1 MTNETIDQT
10 TTPDQTLNQTDFVP
24 QRFINNLQ
32 AAFIKVD
39 NAVASFDPDQKPIVD
54 KNDRDNRQAFEKIS
68 QLREEYANKAIKNPT
83 KKNQYFSDFIN
94 KSNDLIN
101 KDNLIAV
108 DSSVDSFKKFGDQRY
123 QIFTSWVSL
132 QKDPSKINTQQIQNF
147 MENIIQPPISDDKEK
162 AEFLRSAKQS
172 FAGIII
178 GNQIRSDEKFMG
190 VFDEFLK
197 ARQEAEKNAE
207 PTGGDWLDIF
217 LSFVFN
223 KKQSSDL
230 KETLHQEPRP
240 DFEQN
245 IATTTTDIQGLPPE
259 ARDLLDE
266 RGNFSKFTLGDM
278 EMLDVEGVADKD
290 PNYKFN
296 QLLIHN
302 NALSS
307 VLMGSHSGIE
317 PEKVSLLYGDNG
329 GPEAR
334 HDWNATVGYKN
345 QQGSNVATLINAHL
359 NNGSGLVIAG
369 NENGIKNPSFYLY
382 KQDQLTGLKQALS
395 QEEIQNKVDF
405 MEFLAQNNA
414 KLDNLSE
421 KEKEKFQTEIG
432 NFQKDRKAYLD
443 ALGSDH
449 IAFVSKKDP
458 KHLALVTEFGNG
470 EVSYT
475 LKDYGKKQDKALD
488 GETKTTLQG
497 SLKYDGVMFVDY
509 SNFKYTN
516 VSKSPDKGLGA
527 TNGVSHLEANFSKVA
542 VFNLPNLNNLAI
554 TNYIRRDLED
564 KLWAKGLSPQEAN
577 KLIKDFL
584 NSNKELVGKV
594 SNFNK
599 AVAEAKNTGNYDEVK
614 KAQKDL
620 EKSLRKRESLEKEVA
635 KKLESRNDNKNR
647 MEAKAQA
654 NSQKDKIFA
663 LINKEASKEA
673 RAAAFDPNLKGV
685 RSELSDKLE
694 NINKNLKDFGKSFDE
709 LKNGKNNDFSKA
721 EETLKALKDSVKD
734 LGINPEWISK
744 IENLNAALNDF
755 KNGKNK
761 DFSKVTQAKS
771 DLENSIKDVI
781 INQKITDKVD
791 NLNQAVSE
799 TKLTGNFSKVE
810 QALAELK
817 NLSLDLGKNS
827 DLQFVRDGVRGTLV
841 GNGLSKTEATTLTK
855 NFSDIRKEL
864 SEKLFG
870 KSNNN
875 NNGLKNNEEPIY
887 AQVNK
892 KKAGQATSP
901 EEPIYAQVAR
911 KMSVKIDQL
920 NEAASA
926 INRKIDRINKI
937 ASAGKGVGGFSG
949 AGQSASPEEPIYAQV
964 AKKVSAKIDQLN
976 ESASAINRKI
986 DRINKIASA
995 GKGVG
1000 GFSGAG
1006 QSASPEEPIYAQVA
1020 KKVRAKIDQLN
1031 ESASA
1036 INRKMDR
1043 INKIA
1048 SAGKGV
1054 GGFRGAG
1061 QSASP
1066 EEPIYAQVAKKV
1078 RAKIDQLN
1086 ESASA
1091 INRKMDRINKIA
1103 SAGKGV
1109 GGFSGAGQ
1117 SASPEEPLYAQVAKK
1132 VRAKIDQLNES
1143 ASAINRKIDR
1153 INKIASAGKGVG
1165 GFRGAGQSASPEEP
1179 IYAQVAK
1186 KVSAKIDQLNESASA
1201 INRKM
1206 DRINKIAS
1214 AGKGVGGFSG
1224 AGQSASPEEPLYAQ
1238 VAKKVS
1244 AKIDQLNESASA
1256 INRKIDRI
1264 NKIASAGKGVGGF
1277 SGAGQSASPEEPL
1290 YAQVAKKVRAKIDQL
1305 NESASAIN
1313 RKMDRINK
1321 IASAGKGVGGFR
1333 GAGQSASP
1341 EEPLYAQV
1349 AKKVSAKIDQLNESA
1364 SAINRKID
1372 RINKI
1377 ASAGKGVGGFRGAGQ
1392 SASPEE
1398 PLYAQVAK
1406 KVRAKIDQLNESAS
1420 AINRKID
1427 RINKIASAGKGVGG
1441 FRGAGQSASPE
1452 EPLYAQVA
1460 KKVRAKIDQLN
1471 ESASAINRKIDR
1483 INKIASAGKGVGGFS
1498 GAGQSASP
1506 EEPLYAQ
1513 VAKKV
1518 RAKIDQL
1525 NESASAINRK
1535 MDRINKIASAGKG
1548 VGGFRGAGQSASP
1561 EEPLYAQVA
1570 KKVSAKIDQL
1580 NESASAIN
1588 RKMDRINKIA
1598 SAGKG
1603 VGGFRGAG
1611 QSASPEEPIYAQV
1624 AKKVSAK
1631 IDQLNESA
1639 SAINRKMD
1647 RINKIASAGKGV
1659 GGFRGAGQS
1668 ASPEEPLYA
1677 QVAKKV
1683 SAKIDQ
1689 LNESASAI
1697 NRKIDRINKIAS
1709 AGKGVGGFS
1718 GAGQSASPEEPIYA
1732 QVAKKVSAKIDQL
1745 NESASAINRKI
1756 DRINKIASAG
1766 KGVGGFSGAGQS
1778 ASPEPIYATIDFDE
1792 ANQAGFSL
1800 RRSAA
1805 VNDLSKVGLSREQ
1818 ELTRRIGDLNQAVSE
1833 AKAGHFD
1840 KLEQKIDE
1848 LKDSTKKNALKL
1860 WVESAKQV
1868 PTGLQAKLDNYATN
1882 SHTRIN
1888 SNVQSGTI
1896 NEKATGM
1903 LTQKNP
1909 EWLKLVNDKIV
1920 AHNVGSA
1927 HLSEYDK
1934 IGFNQ
1939 KNMKDYSDS
1948 FKFSTKLNNAV
1959 KDIKSSFVQFL
1970 TNTFSTGSYS
1980 LMKANVEHG
1989 VKNTTKGGF
1998 QKS

>member
-10 TTPDQTLNQTDFVP
+10 ITPDQTLNQTDFVP

-32 AAFIKVD
+32 VAFLKVD
-39 NAVASFDPDQKPIVD
+39 SAVASFDPDQKPIVD

-68 QLREEYANKAIKNPT
+68 QLREEYANKAIKNPA

-132 QKDPSKINTQQIQNF
+132 QKDPSKINTQQIRNF

-178 GNQIRSDEKFMG
+178 GNQIRSDQKFMG
-190 VFDEFLK
+190 VFDESLK
-197 ARQEAEKNAE
+197 ARQEAEKNVE
-207 PTGGDWLDIF
+207 PAGDWLDIF

-245 IATTTTDIQGLPPE
+245 LATTTTDIQGLPPE

-307 VLMGSHSGIE
+307 VLMGSHNGIE

-345 QQGSNVATLINAHL
+345 QQGNNVATLINAHL

-369 NENGIKNPSFYLY
+369 NEDGIKNPSFYLY
-382 KQDQLTGLKQALS
+382 KEDQLTGLKQAMS

-405 MEFLAQNNA
+405 MEFLAKNNA
-414 KLDNLSE
+414 KLDNLSD
-421 KEKEKFQTEIG
+421 KEKEKFQTEIEY
-432 NFQKDRKAYLD
+432 FQKDRKAYLD
-443 ALGSDH
+443 ALGNDH
-449 IAFVSKKDP
+449 VAFVSKKDN
-458 KHLALVTEFGNG
+458 KHLALITEFGNG

-488 GETKTTLQG
+488 GEVKTTLQG
-497 SLKYDGVMFVDY
+497 SLKYDGMMFVDY

-516 VSKSPDKGLGA
+516 ASKSPDKGVSA

-564 KLWAKGLSPQEAN
+564 KLLAKGLSPQEAN

-620 EKSLRKRESLEKEVA
+620 EKSLRKREHLEKEVA

-673 RAAAFDPNLKGV
+673 RATAFDPNLKGV

-709 LKNGKNNDFSKA
+709 LKNGKNKDFSKA

-781 INQKITDKVD
+781 INQKITDKVE

-799 TKLTGNFSKVE
+799 TKLTGDFSKVE

-817 NLSLDLGKNS
+817 NLSLDQKNESFNVGKNS
-827 DLQFVRDGVRGTLV
+827 DLQFVRDSVRGTLV
-841 GNGLSKTEATTLTK
+841 GNGLSKTEATKLSK

-875 NNGLKNNEEPIY
+875 SNGLKNNEEPIY

-901 EEPIYAQVAR
+901 EEPIYAQVA
-911 KMSVKIDQL
+911 KKVSAKIDQL
-920 NEAASA
+920 NEATSA

-949 AGQSASPEEPIYAQV
+949 AG
-964 AKKVSAKIDQLN
+964 
-976 ESASAINRKI
+976 R
-986 DRINKIASA
+986 
-995 GKGVG
+995 
-1000 GFSGAG
+1000 
-1006 QSASPEEPIYAQVA
+1006 
-1020 KKVRAKIDQLN
+1020 
-1031 ESASA
+1031 
-1036 INRKMDR
+1036 
-1043 INKIA
+1043 
-1048 SAGKGV
+1048 
-1054 GGFRGAG
+1054 
-1061 QSASP
+1061 
-1066 EEPIYAQVAKKV
+1066 
-1078 RAKIDQLN
+1078 
-1086 ESASA
+1086 
-1091 INRKMDRINKIA
+1091 
-1103 SAGKGV
+1103 
-1109 GGFSGAGQ
+1109 
-1117 SASPEEPLYAQVAKK
+1117 
-1132 VRAKIDQLNES
+1132 
-1143 ASAINRKIDR
+1143 
-1153 INKIASAGKGVG
+1153 
-1165 GFRGAGQSASPEEP
+1165 
-1179 IYAQVAK
+1179 
-1186 KVSAKIDQLNESASA
+1186 
-1201 INRKM
+1201 
-1206 DRINKIAS
+1206 
-1214 AGKGVGGFSG
+1214 
-1224 AGQSASPEEPLYAQ
+1224 
-1238 VAKKVS
+1238 
-1244 AKIDQLNESASA
+1244 
-1256 INRKIDRI
+1256 
-1264 NKIASAGKGVGGF
+1264 
-1277 SGAGQSASPEEPL
+1277 
-1290 YAQVAKKVRAKIDQL
+1290 
-1305 NESASAIN
+1305 
-1313 RKMDRINK
+1313 
-1321 IASAGKGVGGFR
+1321 
-1333 GAGQSASP
+1333 
-1341 EEPLYAQV
+1341 
-1349 AKKVSAKIDQLNESA
+1349 
-1364 SAINRKID
+1364 
-1372 RINKI
+1372 
-1377 ASAGKGVGGFRGAGQ
+1377 
-1392 SASPEE
+1392 
-1398 PLYAQVAK
+1398 
-1406 KVRAKIDQLNESAS
+1406 
-1420 AINRKID
+1420 
-1427 RINKIASAGKGVGG
+1427 
-1441 FRGAGQSASPE
+1441 
-1452 EPLYAQVA
+1452 
-1460 KKVRAKIDQLN
+1460 
-1471 ESASAINRKIDR
+1471 
-1483 INKIASAGKGVGGFS
+1483 
-1498 GAGQSASP
+1498 
-1506 EEPLYAQ
+1506 
-1513 VAKKV
+1513 
-1518 RAKIDQL
+1518 
-1525 NESASAINRK
+1525 
-1535 MDRINKIASAGKG
+1535 
-1548 VGGFRGAGQSASP
+1548 
-1561 EEPLYAQVA
+1561 
-1570 KKVSAKIDQL
+1570 
-1580 NESASAIN
+1580 
-1588 RKMDRINKIA
+1588 
-1598 SAGKG
+1598 
-1603 VGGFRGAG
+1603 
-1611 QSASPEEPIYAQV
+1611 
-1624 AKKVSAK
+1624 
-1631 IDQLNESA
+1631 
-1639 SAINRKMD
+1639 
-1647 RINKIASAGKGV
+1647 
-1659 GGFRGAGQS
+1659 
-1668 ASPEEPLYA
+1668 
-1677 QVAKKV
+1677 
-1683 SAKIDQ
+1683 
-1689 LNESASAI
+1689 
-1697 NRKIDRINKIAS
+1697 
-1709 AGKGVGGFS
+1709 
-1718 GAGQSASPEEPIYA
+1718 
-1732 QVAKKVSAKIDQL
+1732 
-1745 NESASAINRKI
+1745 
-1756 DRINKIASAG
+1756 
-1766 KGVGGFSGAGQS
+1766 S

-1792 ANQAGFSL
+1792 ANQAGFPL
-1800 RRSAA
+1800 KRYAG
-1805 VNDLSKVGLSREQ
+1805 VNDLTKVGLSREQ
-1818 ELTRRIGDLNQAVSE
+1818 ELTHRIGDLNQAVSE
-1833 AKAGHFD
+1833 AKTGHFGN
-1840 KLEQKIDE
+1840 LEQKIDE
-1848 LKDSTKKNALKL
+1848 LKDSTKKNALNL

-1888 SNVQSGTI
+1888 SNVQNGTI
-1896 NEKATGM
+1896 NERATGM

-1939 KNMKDYSDS
+1939 KDMKDYSDS
-1948 FKFSTKLNNAV
+1948 FKFSTKLNSAI

-1970 TNTFSTGSYS
+1970 TNAFSAGSYS
-1980 LMKANVEHG
+1980 LAKANAELG
-1989 VKNTTKGGF
+1989 VKNITKSGF

>member
-10 TTPDQTLNQTDFVP
+10 TTPDQTPNQTDFVP

-32 AAFIKVD
+32 VAFLKVD
-39 NAVASFDPDQKPIVD
+39 SAVASYDPDQKPIVD

-132 QKDPSKINTQQIQNF
+132 QKDPSQINTQKIRNF

-178 GNQIRSDEKFMG
+178 GNQIRSDQKFMG
-190 VFDEFLK
+190 VFDESLK
-197 ARQEAEKNAE
+197 ERQEAEKNAE
-207 PTGGDWLDIF
+207 PAGDWLDIF

-230 KETLHQEPRP
+230 KEMLHQEPRP

-245 IATTTTDIQGLPPE
+245 LATTATDIQGLPPE

-307 VLMGSHSGIE
+307 VLMGGHSSIE

-369 NENGIKNPSFYLY
+369 NEDGIKNPSFYLY
-382 KQDQLTGLKQALS
+382 KEDQLTGLKQAMS

-405 MEFLAQNNA
+405 MEFLAKNNA

-421 KEKEKFQTEIG
+421 KEKEKFQTEIE

-443 ALGSDH
+443 ALGNDH
-449 IAFVSKKDP
+449 VAFVSKKDP

-488 GETKTTLQG
+488 GEVKTTLQG
-497 SLKYDGVMFVDY
+497 SLKYDGVMFVNY

-516 VSKSPDKGLGA
+516 ASKSPDKGVGA

-584 NSNKELVGKV
+584 NSNKELVGKAL
-594 SNFNK
+594 NFNK
-599 AVAEAKNTGNYDEVK
+599 AVADAKNTGNYDEVK

-620 EKSLRKRESLEKEVA
+620 EKSLRKREHLEKEVA

-673 RAAAFDPNLKGV
+673 RAAAFDPNLKGI
-685 RSELSDKLE
+685 RIELSDKLE

-781 INQKITDKVD
+781 INQKITDKVE

-799 TKLTGNFSKVE
+799 TKLTGDFSKVE

-817 NLSLDLGKNS
+817 SLSLDQKNESFNVGKNS
-827 DLQFVRDGVRGTLV
+827 DLQSVRDSVRGTLV
-841 GNGLSKTEATTLTK
+841 GNGLSKTEATKLSK

-870 KSNNN
+870 KSNS
-875 NNGLKNNEEPIY
+875 NGLKNNEEPIY

-892 KKAGQATSP
+892 KKAGQAASP
-901 EEPIYAQVAR
+901 EEPIYAQVA
-911 KMSVKIDQL
+911 KKVSAKIDQL
-920 NEAASA
+920 NEATSA

-949 AGQSASPEEPIYAQV
+949 TG
-964 AKKVSAKIDQLN
+964 
-976 ESASAINRKI
+976 R
-986 DRINKIASA
+986 
-995 GKGVG
+995 
-1000 GFSGAG
+1000 
-1006 QSASPEEPIYAQVA
+1006 
-1020 KKVRAKIDQLN
+1020 
-1031 ESASA
+1031 
-1036 INRKMDR
+1036 
-1043 INKIA
+1043 
-1048 SAGKGV
+1048 
-1054 GGFRGAG
+1054 
-1061 QSASP
+1061 
-1066 EEPIYAQVAKKV
+1066 
-1078 RAKIDQLN
+1078 
-1086 ESASA
+1086 
-1091 INRKMDRINKIA
+1091 
-1103 SAGKGV
+1103 
-1109 GGFSGAGQ
+1109 
-1117 SASPEEPLYAQVAKK
+1117 
-1132 VRAKIDQLNES
+1132 
-1143 ASAINRKIDR
+1143 
-1153 INKIASAGKGVG
+1153 
-1165 GFRGAGQSASPEEP
+1165 
-1179 IYAQVAK
+1179 
-1186 KVSAKIDQLNESASA
+1186 
-1201 INRKM
+1201 
-1206 DRINKIAS
+1206 
-1214 AGKGVGGFSG
+1214 
-1224 AGQSASPEEPLYAQ
+1224 
-1238 VAKKVS
+1238 
-1244 AKIDQLNESASA
+1244 
-1256 INRKIDRI
+1256 
-1264 NKIASAGKGVGGF
+1264 
-1277 SGAGQSASPEEPL
+1277 
-1290 YAQVAKKVRAKIDQL
+1290 
-1305 NESASAIN
+1305 
-1313 RKMDRINK
+1313 
-1321 IASAGKGVGGFR
+1321 
-1333 GAGQSASP
+1333 
-1341 EEPLYAQV
+1341 
-1349 AKKVSAKIDQLNESA
+1349 
-1364 SAINRKID
+1364 
-1372 RINKI
+1372 
-1377 ASAGKGVGGFRGAGQ
+1377 
-1392 SASPEE
+1392 
-1398 PLYAQVAK
+1398 
-1406 KVRAKIDQLNESAS
+1406 
-1420 AINRKID
+1420 
-1427 RINKIASAGKGVGG
+1427 
-1441 FRGAGQSASPE
+1441 
-1452 EPLYAQVA
+1452 
-1460 KKVRAKIDQLN
+1460 
-1471 ESASAINRKIDR
+1471 
-1483 INKIASAGKGVGGFS
+1483 
-1498 GAGQSASP
+1498 
-1506 EEPLYAQ
+1506 
-1513 VAKKV
+1513 
-1518 RAKIDQL
+1518 
-1525 NESASAINRK
+1525 
-1535 MDRINKIASAGKG
+1535 
-1548 VGGFRGAGQSASP
+1548 
-1561 EEPLYAQVA
+1561 
-1570 KKVSAKIDQL
+1570 
-1580 NESASAIN
+1580 
-1588 RKMDRINKIA
+1588 
-1598 SAGKG
+1598 
-1603 VGGFRGAG
+1603 
-1611 QSASPEEPIYAQV
+1611 
-1624 AKKVSAK
+1624 
-1631 IDQLNESA
+1631 
-1639 SAINRKMD
+1639 
-1647 RINKIASAGKGV
+1647 
-1659 GGFRGAGQS
+1659 
-1668 ASPEEPLYA
+1668 
-1677 QVAKKV
+1677 
-1683 SAKIDQ
+1683 
-1689 LNESASAI
+1689 
-1697 NRKIDRINKIAS
+1697 
-1709 AGKGVGGFS
+1709 
-1718 GAGQSASPEEPIYA
+1718 
-1732 QVAKKVSAKIDQL
+1732 
-1745 NESASAINRKI
+1745 
-1756 DRINKIASAG
+1756 
-1766 KGVGGFSGAGQS
+1766 S

-1792 ANQAGFSL
+1792 ANQAGFPL
-1800 RRSAA
+1800 KRYAG

-1833 AKAGHFD
+1833 AKTGHFGN
-1840 KLEQKIDE
+1840 LEQKIDE

-1868 PTGLQAKLDNYATN
+1868 PTSLQTKLDNYATN

-1888 SNVQSGTI
+1888 SNIQHGAI

-1909 EWLKLVNDKIV
+1909 EWLKLVSDKIV

-1927 HLSEYDK
+1927 PLSAYDN

-1948 FKFSTKLNNAV
+1948 FKFSTKLNSAI
-1959 KDIKSSFVQFL
+1959 KDIKSGFVQFL
-1970 TNTFSTGSYS
+1970 TNTFSAGAYS
-1980 LMKANVEHG
+1980 LAKANAELG
-1989 VKNTTKGGF
+1989 VKNINTKSGF

>member
-10 TTPDQTLNQTDFVP
+10 TTPDQTLNPTDFVP

-32 AAFIKVD
+32 VAFIEVD
-39 NAVASFDPDQKPIVD
+39 SAVASFDPDQKPIVD

-68 QLREEYANKAIKNPT
+68 QLREEYANKAIKNPA

-108 DSSVDSFKKFGDQRY
+108 DSSVESFKKFGDQRY

-132 QKDPSKINTQQIQNF
+132 QKDPSKINTQQIRNF

-162 AEFLRSAKQS
+162 AEFLRSVKQS

-190 VFDEFLK
+190 VFDESLK

-207 PTGGDWLDIF
+207 PAGEDWLDIF

-230 KETLHQEPRP
+230 KETLNQEPRP

-245 IATTTTDIQGLPPE
+245 LATTTTDIQGLPPE

-266 RGNFSKFTLGDM
+266 RGNFFKFTLGDM

-307 VLMGSHSGIE
+307 VLMGGHSNIE

-334 HDWNATVGYKN
+334 HDWNATVGYKD
-345 QQGSNVATLINAHL
+345 QQGNNVATLINAHL

-382 KQDQLTGLKQALS
+382 KEDQLTGLKQALS

-405 MEFLAQNNA
+405 MEFLAKNNA

-421 KEKEKFQTEIG
+421 KEKEKFQTEIE

-443 ALGSDH
+443 ALGNDH

-488 GETKTTLQG
+488 RETKTTLQG
-497 SLKYDGVMFVDY
+497 SLKYDGVMFVNY

-516 VSKSPDKGLGA
+516 ASKSPDKGVGT

-564 KLWAKGLSPQEAN
+564 KLLAKGLSSQEAN

-584 NSNKELVGKV
+584 NSNKEMVGKV
-594 SNFNK
+594 VNFNK

-620 EKSLRKRESLEKEVA
+620 EKSLRKREHLEKEIA

-663 LINKEASKEA
+663 LINQEASKEA

-799 TKLTGNFSKVE
+799 TKLTGDFSKVE

-817 NLSLDLGKNS
+817 NLSLDQKNESLNVGKNS
-827 DLQFVRDGVRGTLV
+827 DLQSVRDSVRGTLV
-841 GNGLSKTEATTLTK
+841 GNGLSKTEATKLSK

-875 NNGLKNNEEPIY
+875 SNGLKNNEEPIY

-892 KKAGQATSP
+892 KKTGQAASP
-901 EEPIYAQVAR
+901 EEPIYAQV
-911 KMSVKIDQL
+911 
-920 NEAASA
+920 
-926 INRKIDRINKI
+926 NK
-937 ASAGKGVGGFSG
+937 KKT
-949 AGQSASPEEPIYAQV
+949 GQAASPEEPIYAQV

-976 ESASAINRKI
+976 EAT
-986 DRINKIASA
+986 
-995 GKGVG
+995 
-1000 GFSGAG
+1000 
-1006 QSASPEEPIYAQVA
+1006 
-1020 KKVRAKIDQLN
+1020 
-1031 ESASA
+1031 
-1036 INRKMDR
+1036 
-1043 INKIA
+1043 
-1048 SAGKGV
+1048 
-1054 GGFRGAG
+1054 
-1061 QSASP
+1061 
-1066 EEPIYAQVAKKV
+1066 
-1078 RAKIDQLN
+1078 
-1086 ESASA
+1086 
-1091 INRKMDRINKIA
+1091 
-1103 SAGKGV
+1103 
-1109 GGFSGAGQ
+1109 
-1117 SASPEEPLYAQVAKK
+1117 
-1132 VRAKIDQLNES
+1132 
-1143 ASAINRKIDR
+1143 
-1153 INKIASAGKGVG
+1153 
-1165 GFRGAGQSASPEEP
+1165 
-1179 IYAQVAK
+1179 
-1186 KVSAKIDQLNESASA
+1186 
-1201 INRKM
+1201 
-1206 DRINKIAS
+1206 
-1214 AGKGVGGFSG
+1214 
-1224 AGQSASPEEPLYAQ
+1224 
-1238 VAKKVS
+1238 
-1244 AKIDQLNESASA
+1244 
-1256 INRKIDRI
+1256 
-1264 NKIASAGKGVGGF
+1264 
-1277 SGAGQSASPEEPL
+1277 
-1290 YAQVAKKVRAKIDQL
+1290 
-1305 NESASAIN
+1305 
-1313 RKMDRINK
+1313 
-1321 IASAGKGVGGFR
+1321 
-1333 GAGQSASP
+1333 
-1341 EEPLYAQV
+1341 
-1349 AKKVSAKIDQLNESA
+1349 
-1364 SAINRKID
+1364 
-1372 RINKI
+1372 
-1377 ASAGKGVGGFRGAGQ
+1377 
-1392 SASPEE
+1392 
-1398 PLYAQVAK
+1398 
-1406 KVRAKIDQLNESAS
+1406 
-1420 AINRKID
+1420 
-1427 RINKIASAGKGVGG
+1427 
-1441 FRGAGQSASPE
+1441 
-1452 EPLYAQVA
+1452 
-1460 KKVRAKIDQLN
+1460 
-1471 ESASAINRKIDR
+1471 
-1483 INKIASAGKGVGGFS
+1483 
-1498 GAGQSASP
+1498 
-1506 EEPLYAQ
+1506 
-1513 VAKKV
+1513 
-1518 RAKIDQL
+1518 
-1525 NESASAINRK
+1525 
-1535 MDRINKIASAGKG
+1535 
-1548 VGGFRGAGQSASP
+1548 
-1561 EEPLYAQVA
+1561 
-1570 KKVSAKIDQL
+1570 
-1580 NESASAIN
+1580 
-1588 RKMDRINKIA
+1588 
-1598 SAGKG
+1598 
-1603 VGGFRGAG
+1603 
-1611 QSASPEEPIYAQV
+1611 
-1624 AKKVSAK
+1624 
-1631 IDQLNESA
+1631 
-1639 SAINRKMD
+1639 
-1647 RINKIASAGKGV
+1647 
-1659 GGFRGAGQS
+1659 
-1668 ASPEEPLYA
+1668 
-1677 QVAKKV
+1677 
-1683 SAKIDQ
+1683 
-1689 LNESASAI
+1689 
-1697 NRKIDRINKIAS
+1697 
-1709 AGKGVGGFS
+1709 
-1718 GAGQSASPEEPIYA
+1718 
-1732 QVAKKVSAKIDQL
+1732 
-1745 NESASAINRKI
+1745 SAINRKI

-1792 ANQAGFSL
+1792 ANQAGFPL
-1800 RRSAA
+1800 RRYAG
-1805 VNDLSKVGLSREQ
+1805 VGDLSKVGLSREE

-1833 AKAGHFD
+1833 AKTGHFGN
-1840 KLEQKIDE
+1840 LEQKIDE

-1896 NEKATGM
+1896 SEKATGM

-1980 LMKANVEHG
+1980 LMKANAEHG
-1989 VKNTTKGGF
+1989 VKNITKSGF

>member
-10 TTPDQTLNQTDFVP
+10 TTPDQTPNQTDFVP

-32 AAFIKVD
+32 VAFIKVD

-68 QLREEYANKAIKNPT
+68 QLREEYANKAIKNPA

-108 DSSVDSFKKFGDQRY
+108 NSSVESFRKFGDQRY

-132 QKDPSKINTQQIQNF
+132 QKDPSKINTQQIRDF

-178 GNQIRSDEKFMG
+178 GNQIRSDQKFMG
-190 VFDEFLK
+190 VFDESLK
-197 ARQEAEKNAE
+197 ERQEAEKNAE
-207 PTGGDWLDIF
+207 PAGGDWLDIF

-230 KETLHQEPRP
+230 KETLNQEPRP

-245 IATTTTDIQGLPPE
+245 LATTTTDIQGLPPE

-266 RGNFSKFTLGDM
+266 RGNFFKFTLGDV

-307 VLMGSHSGIE
+307 VLMGSHSNIE

-334 HDWNATVGYKN
+334 HDWNATVGYKD
-345 QQGSNVATLINAHL
+345 QQGNNVATLINVHL
-359 NNGSGLVIAG
+359 HNGSGLVIAG
-369 NENGIKNPSFYLY
+369 NEDGIKNPSFYLY
-382 KQDQLTGLKQALS
+382 KEDQLTGLKQAMS

-405 MEFLAQNNA
+405 MEFLAKNNA

-421 KEKEKFQTEIG
+421 KEKEKFQAEIE

-443 ALGSDH
+443 ALGNDH
-449 IAFVSKKDP
+449 VAFVSKKDP

-516 VSKSPDKGLGA
+516 ASKSPDKGIGA

-542 VFNLPNLNNLAI
+542 VFDLPNLNNLAI

-564 KLWAKGLSPQEAN
+564 KLWAKGLSPQEAT

-584 NSNKELVGKV
+584 NSNKEMVGKV

-620 EKSLRKRESLEKEVA
+620 EKSLRKREHLEKEVA

-673 RAAAFDPNLKGV
+673 RAAAFDLNLKGI

-709 LKNGKNNDFSKA
+709 LKSGKNNDFSKA

-799 TKLTGNFSKVE
+799 TKLTGDFSKVE

-817 NLSLDLGKNS
+817 NLSLDQKNESFDVGKNS
-827 DLQFVRDGVRGTLV
+827 DLQKSVKNGVNGTLV

-864 SEKLFG
+864 NEKLFG
-870 KSNNN
+870 NSNNN
-875 NNGLKNNEEPIY
+875 NNGLKNNTEPIY

-901 EEPIYAQVAR
+901 EEPIYAQVA
-911 KMSVKIDQL
+911 KKVSAKIDQL
-920 NEAASA
+920 NKATSA

-949 AGQSASPEEPIYAQV
+949 AG
-964 AKKVSAKIDQLN
+964 
-976 ESASAINRKI
+976 R
-986 DRINKIASA
+986 
-995 GKGVG
+995 
-1000 GFSGAG
+1000 
-1006 QSASPEEPIYAQVA
+1006 
-1020 KKVRAKIDQLN
+1020 
-1031 ESASA
+1031 
-1036 INRKMDR
+1036 
-1043 INKIA
+1043 
-1048 SAGKGV
+1048 
-1054 GGFRGAG
+1054 
-1061 QSASP
+1061 
-1066 EEPIYAQVAKKV
+1066 
-1078 RAKIDQLN
+1078 
-1086 ESASA
+1086 
-1091 INRKMDRINKIA
+1091 
-1103 SAGKGV
+1103 
-1109 GGFSGAGQ
+1109 
-1117 SASPEEPLYAQVAKK
+1117 
-1132 VRAKIDQLNES
+1132 
-1143 ASAINRKIDR
+1143 
-1153 INKIASAGKGVG
+1153 
-1165 GFRGAGQSASPEEP
+1165 
-1179 IYAQVAK
+1179 
-1186 KVSAKIDQLNESASA
+1186 
-1201 INRKM
+1201 
-1206 DRINKIAS
+1206 
-1214 AGKGVGGFSG
+1214 
-1224 AGQSASPEEPLYAQ
+1224 
-1238 VAKKVS
+1238 
-1244 AKIDQLNESASA
+1244 
-1256 INRKIDRI
+1256 
-1264 NKIASAGKGVGGF
+1264 
-1277 SGAGQSASPEEPL
+1277 
-1290 YAQVAKKVRAKIDQL
+1290 
-1305 NESASAIN
+1305 
-1313 RKMDRINK
+1313 
-1321 IASAGKGVGGFR
+1321 
-1333 GAGQSASP
+1333 
-1341 EEPLYAQV
+1341 
-1349 AKKVSAKIDQLNESA
+1349 
-1364 SAINRKID
+1364 
-1372 RINKI
+1372 
-1377 ASAGKGVGGFRGAGQ
+1377 
-1392 SASPEE
+1392 
-1398 PLYAQVAK
+1398 
-1406 KVRAKIDQLNESAS
+1406 
-1420 AINRKID
+1420 
-1427 RINKIASAGKGVGG
+1427 
-1441 FRGAGQSASPE
+1441 
-1452 EPLYAQVA
+1452 
-1460 KKVRAKIDQLN
+1460 
-1471 ESASAINRKIDR
+1471 
-1483 INKIASAGKGVGGFS
+1483 
-1498 GAGQSASP
+1498 
-1506 EEPLYAQ
+1506 
-1513 VAKKV
+1513 
-1518 RAKIDQL
+1518 
-1525 NESASAINRK
+1525 
-1535 MDRINKIASAGKG
+1535 
-1548 VGGFRGAGQSASP
+1548 
-1561 EEPLYAQVA
+1561 
-1570 KKVSAKIDQL
+1570 
-1580 NESASAIN
+1580 
-1588 RKMDRINKIA
+1588 
-1598 SAGKG
+1598 
-1603 VGGFRGAG
+1603 
-1611 QSASPEEPIYAQV
+1611 
-1624 AKKVSAK
+1624 
-1631 IDQLNESA
+1631 
-1639 SAINRKMD
+1639 
-1647 RINKIASAGKGV
+1647 
-1659 GGFRGAGQS
+1659 
-1668 ASPEEPLYA
+1668 
-1677 QVAKKV
+1677 
-1683 SAKIDQ
+1683 
-1689 LNESASAI
+1689 
-1697 NRKIDRINKIAS
+1697 
-1709 AGKGVGGFS
+1709 
-1718 GAGQSASPEEPIYA
+1718 
-1732 QVAKKVSAKIDQL
+1732 
-1745 NESASAINRKI
+1745 
-1756 DRINKIASAG
+1756 
-1766 KGVGGFSGAGQS
+1766 S

-1792 ANQAGFSL
+1792 ANQAGFPL
-1800 RRSAA
+1800 RRYAA
-1805 VNDLSKVGLSREQ
+1805 VDDLSKVGLSREQ
-1818 ELTRRIGDLNQAVSE
+1818 ELTRRIDDLNQAVSE
-1833 AKAGHFD
+1833 AKTGHFGN
-1840 KLEQKIDE
+1840 LEQKIDE

-1860 WVESAKQV
+1860 WVESTKQV

-1888 SNVQSGTI
+1888 SNVQNGTI

-1959 KDIKSSFVQFL
+1959 KDIKSGFVQFL

-1989 VKNTTKGGF
+1989 VKSTTKSGF

>member
-10 TTPDQTLNQTDFVP
+10 TTPDQTPNQTDFVP

-32 AAFIKVD
+32 VAFIKVD

-68 QLREEYANKAIKNPT
+68 QLREEYANKAIKNPA

-108 DSSVDSFKKFGDQRY
+108 DSSVESFRKFGDQRY

-190 VFDEFLK
+190 VFDESLK

-207 PTGGDWLDIF
+207 PAGGDWLDIF

-230 KETLHQEPRP
+230 KETLNQEPRP

-245 IATTTTDIQGLPPE
+245 LATTTTDIQGLPPE

-266 RGNFSKFTLGDM
+266 RGNFFKFTLGDV

-307 VLMGSHSGIE
+307 VLMGGHSNIE

-345 QQGSNVATLINAHL
+345 QQGNNVATLINAHL
-359 NNGSGLVIAG
+359 NNGSGLIIAG
-369 NENGIKNPSFYLY
+369 NEEGIKNPSFYLY
-382 KQDQLTGLKQALS
+382 KEDQLTGLKQAMS

-405 MEFLAQNNA
+405 MEFLAKNNA

-421 KEKEKFQTEIG
+421 KEKEKFQTDIE

-443 ALGSDH
+443 ALGNDH

-497 SLKYDGVMFVDY
+497 NLKYDGVMFVNY

-516 VSKSPDKGLGA
+516 ASKSPDKGVGA

-564 KLWAKGLSPQEAN
+564 KLWAKGLSSQEAS

-594 SNFNK
+594 SDLNK

-620 EKSLRKRESLEKEVA
+620 EKSLRKREHLEKEVA

-663 LINKEASKEA
+663 LINQEASKEA
-673 RAAAFDPNLKGV
+673 RAAAFDPSLKGI

-791 NLNQAVSE
+791 NLNQAASE
-799 TKLTGNFSKVE
+799 TKLTGDFSKVE

-817 NLSLDLGKNS
+817 SLSLDLGKNS
-827 DLQFVRDGVRGTLV
+827 DLQKSVKNGVNGTLV

-864 SEKLFG
+864 NEKLFG
-870 KSNNN
+870 NSNNN
-875 NNGLKNNEEPIY
+875 NNGLKNNTEPIY

-901 EEPIYAQVAR
+901 EEPIYAQVA
-911 KMSVKIDQL
+911 KKVSAKIDQL
-920 NEAASA
+920 NEATSA

-949 AGQSASPEEPIYAQV
+949 AGRSA
-964 AKKVSAKIDQLN
+964 N
-976 ESASAINRKI
+976 
-986 DRINKIASA
+986 
-995 GKGVG
+995 
-1000 GFSGAG
+1000 
-1006 QSASPEEPIYAQVA
+1006 
-1020 KKVRAKIDQLN
+1020 
-1031 ESASA
+1031 
-1036 INRKMDR
+1036 
-1043 INKIA
+1043 
-1048 SAGKGV
+1048 
-1054 GGFRGAG
+1054 
-1061 QSASP
+1061 
-1066 EEPIYAQVAKKV
+1066 
-1078 RAKIDQLN
+1078 
-1086 ESASA
+1086 
-1091 INRKMDRINKIA
+1091 
-1103 SAGKGV
+1103 
-1109 GGFSGAGQ
+1109 
-1117 SASPEEPLYAQVAKK
+1117 
-1132 VRAKIDQLNES
+1132 
-1143 ASAINRKIDR
+1143 
-1153 INKIASAGKGVG
+1153 
-1165 GFRGAGQSASPEEP
+1165 
-1179 IYAQVAK
+1179 
-1186 KVSAKIDQLNESASA
+1186 
-1201 INRKM
+1201 
-1206 DRINKIAS
+1206 
-1214 AGKGVGGFSG
+1214 
-1224 AGQSASPEEPLYAQ
+1224 
-1238 VAKKVS
+1238 
-1244 AKIDQLNESASA
+1244 
-1256 INRKIDRI
+1256 
-1264 NKIASAGKGVGGF
+1264 
-1277 SGAGQSASPEEPL
+1277 
-1290 YAQVAKKVRAKIDQL
+1290 
-1305 NESASAIN
+1305 
-1313 RKMDRINK
+1313 
-1321 IASAGKGVGGFR
+1321 
-1333 GAGQSASP
+1333 
-1341 EEPLYAQV
+1341 
-1349 AKKVSAKIDQLNESA
+1349 
-1364 SAINRKID
+1364 
-1372 RINKI
+1372 
-1377 ASAGKGVGGFRGAGQ
+1377 
-1392 SASPEE
+1392 
-1398 PLYAQVAK
+1398 
-1406 KVRAKIDQLNESAS
+1406 
-1420 AINRKID
+1420 
-1427 RINKIASAGKGVGG
+1427 
-1441 FRGAGQSASPE
+1441 
-1452 EPLYAQVA
+1452 
-1460 KKVRAKIDQLN
+1460 
-1471 ESASAINRKIDR
+1471 
-1483 INKIASAGKGVGGFS
+1483 
-1498 GAGQSASP
+1498 
-1506 EEPLYAQ
+1506 
-1513 VAKKV
+1513 
-1518 RAKIDQL
+1518 
-1525 NESASAINRK
+1525 
-1535 MDRINKIASAGKG
+1535 
-1548 VGGFRGAGQSASP
+1548 
-1561 EEPLYAQVA
+1561 
-1570 KKVSAKIDQL
+1570 
-1580 NESASAIN
+1580 
-1588 RKMDRINKIA
+1588 
-1598 SAGKG
+1598 
-1603 VGGFRGAG
+1603 
-1611 QSASPEEPIYAQV
+1611 
-1624 AKKVSAK
+1624 
-1631 IDQLNESA
+1631 
-1639 SAINRKMD
+1639 
-1647 RINKIASAGKGV
+1647 
-1659 GGFRGAGQS
+1659 
-1668 ASPEEPLYA
+1668 
-1677 QVAKKV
+1677 
-1683 SAKIDQ
+1683 
-1689 LNESASAI
+1689 
-1697 NRKIDRINKIAS
+1697 
-1709 AGKGVGGFS
+1709 
-1718 GAGQSASPEEPIYA
+1718 
-1732 QVAKKVSAKIDQL
+1732 
-1745 NESASAINRKI
+1745 
-1756 DRINKIASAG
+1756 
-1766 KGVGGFSGAGQS
+1766 
-1778 ASPEPIYATIDFDE
+1778 PEPIYATIDFDE
-1792 ANQAGFSL
+1792 ANQAGFPL

-1833 AKAGHFD
+1833 AKTGHFGN
-1840 KLEQKIDE
+1840 LEQKIDE

-1888 SNVQSGTI
+1888 SNVQTGTI

-1927 HLSEYDK
+1927 PLSEYDK

-1989 VKNTTKGGF
+1989 VKNTTKSGF

>member
-10 TTPDQTLNQTDFVP
+10 TTPDQTLNPTDFVP

-32 AAFIKVD
+32 VAFLKVD
-39 NAVASFDPDQKPIVD
+39 SAVASYDPDQKPIVD

-83 KKNQYFSDFIN
+83 KKNQYFSDFIS

-190 VFDEFLK
+190 VFDESLK

-207 PTGGDWLDIF
+207 PAGGDWLDIF

-240 DFEQN
+240 NFEQN

-278 EMLDVEGVADKD
+278 EMLDVEGVADID

-307 VLMGSHSGIE
+307 VLMGSHSNIE

-345 QQGSNVATLINAHL
+345 QQGNNVATLINAHL
-359 NNGSGLVIAG
+359 RDGSGLIIVG
-369 NENGIKNPSFYLY
+369 NEEGIKNPSFYLY

-395 QEEIQNKVDF
+395 QEEIRNKVDF

-414 KLDNLSE
+414 RLDSLSN
-421 KEKEKFQTEIG
+421 KEKEKFQNEIED
-432 NFQKDRKAYLD
+432 FQKDRKAYLD
-443 ALGSDH
+443 ALGNDH

-497 SLKYDGVMFVDY
+497 NLKYDGVMFVNY

-516 VSKSPDKGLGA
+516 ASKSPDKGVGA
-527 TNGVSHLEANFSKVA
+527 TNGVSHLEANLSKVA

-564 KLWAKGLSPQEAN
+564 KLWAKGLSQQEAN

-594 SNFNK
+594 SNLNK

-620 EKSLRKRESLEKEVA
+620 EKSIRKREHLEKEVA

-663 LINKEASKEA
+663 LINQEASKEA
-673 RAAAFDPNLKGV
+673 RAVAFDPNLKGI

-709 LKNGKNNDFSKA
+709 LKNGNNKDFSKA
-721 EETLKALKDSVKD
+721 EETLKTLKDSMKD
-734 LGINPEWISK
+734 LGTDLEWISK
-744 IENLNAALNDF
+744 VENLNAALNDF
-755 KNGKNK
+755 KSGKNK

-771 DLENSIKDVI
+771 DLENSIKDVS

-799 TKLTGNFSKVE
+799 AKLTGDFSKVE

-817 NLSLDLGKNS
+817 NLSLDQKNESFNVEKNS
-827 DLQFVRDGVRGTLV
+827 DLQSVRDSVRGTLV
-841 GNGLSKTEATTLTK
+841 GNGLSKTEATNLSK

-864 SEKLFG
+864 NEKLFG
-870 KSNNN
+870 NSSNN
-875 NNGLKNNEEPIY
+875 NNGLKNNTEPIYAQVNKKKTGQAASPEEPIY

-892 KKAGQATSP
+892 KKAGQAASP
-901 EEPIYAQVAR
+901 EESIYTQVA
-911 KMSVKIDQL
+911 KKVSAKIDQL
-920 NEAASA
+920 NEATSK

-949 AGQSASPEEPIYAQV
+949 AGQA
-964 AKKVSAKIDQLN
+964 
-976 ESASAINRKI
+976 
-986 DRINKIASA
+986 
-995 GKGVG
+995 
-1000 GFSGAG
+1000 
-1006 QSASPEEPIYAQVA
+1006 
-1020 KKVRAKIDQLN
+1020 
-1031 ESASA
+1031 
-1036 INRKMDR
+1036 
-1043 INKIA
+1043 
-1048 SAGKGV
+1048 
-1054 GGFRGAG
+1054 
-1061 QSASP
+1061 
-1066 EEPIYAQVAKKV
+1066 
-1078 RAKIDQLN
+1078 
-1086 ESASA
+1086 
-1091 INRKMDRINKIA
+1091 
-1103 SAGKGV
+1103 
-1109 GGFSGAGQ
+1109 
-1117 SASPEEPLYAQVAKK
+1117 
-1132 VRAKIDQLNES
+1132 
-1143 ASAINRKIDR
+1143 
-1153 INKIASAGKGVG
+1153 
-1165 GFRGAGQSASPEEP
+1165 
-1179 IYAQVAK
+1179 
-1186 KVSAKIDQLNESASA
+1186 
-1201 INRKM
+1201 
-1206 DRINKIAS
+1206 
-1214 AGKGVGGFSG
+1214 
-1224 AGQSASPEEPLYAQ
+1224 
-1238 VAKKVS
+1238 
-1244 AKIDQLNESASA
+1244 
-1256 INRKIDRI
+1256 
-1264 NKIASAGKGVGGF
+1264 
-1277 SGAGQSASPEEPL
+1277 
-1290 YAQVAKKVRAKIDQL
+1290 
-1305 NESASAIN
+1305 
-1313 RKMDRINK
+1313 
-1321 IASAGKGVGGFR
+1321 
-1333 GAGQSASP
+1333 
-1341 EEPLYAQV
+1341 
-1349 AKKVSAKIDQLNESA
+1349 
-1364 SAINRKID
+1364 
-1372 RINKI
+1372 
-1377 ASAGKGVGGFRGAGQ
+1377 
-1392 SASPEE
+1392 
-1398 PLYAQVAK
+1398 
-1406 KVRAKIDQLNESAS
+1406 
-1420 AINRKID
+1420 
-1427 RINKIASAGKGVGG
+1427 
-1441 FRGAGQSASPE
+1441 
-1452 EPLYAQVA
+1452 
-1460 KKVRAKIDQLN
+1460 
-1471 ESASAINRKIDR
+1471 
-1483 INKIASAGKGVGGFS
+1483 
-1498 GAGQSASP
+1498 
-1506 EEPLYAQ
+1506 
-1513 VAKKV
+1513 
-1518 RAKIDQL
+1518 
-1525 NESASAINRK
+1525 
-1535 MDRINKIASAGKG
+1535 
-1548 VGGFRGAGQSASP
+1548 
-1561 EEPLYAQVA
+1561 
-1570 KKVSAKIDQL
+1570 
-1580 NESASAIN
+1580 
-1588 RKMDRINKIA
+1588 
-1598 SAGKG
+1598 
-1603 VGGFRGAG
+1603 
-1611 QSASPEEPIYAQV
+1611 
-1624 AKKVSAK
+1624 
-1631 IDQLNESA
+1631 
-1639 SAINRKMD
+1639 
-1647 RINKIASAGKGV
+1647 
-1659 GGFRGAGQS
+1659 
-1668 ASPEEPLYA
+1668 
-1677 QVAKKV
+1677 
-1683 SAKIDQ
+1683 
-1689 LNESASAI
+1689 
-1697 NRKIDRINKIAS
+1697 
-1709 AGKGVGGFS
+1709 
-1718 GAGQSASPEEPIYA
+1718 
-1732 QVAKKVSAKIDQL
+1732 
-1745 NESASAINRKI
+1745 
-1756 DRINKIASAG
+1756 
-1766 KGVGGFSGAGQS
+1766 

-1792 ANQAGFSL
+1792 ANQAGFPL
-1800 RRSAA
+1800 RRSVA
-1805 VNDLSKVGLSREQ
+1805 VNDLSKVGLSREE

-1833 AKAGHFD
+1833 AKTGHFG

-1848 LKDSTKKNALKL
+1848 LKDSTKKNAVNL

-1888 SNVQSGTI
+1888 SNVKNGAI

-1903 LTQKNP
+1903 LTQKNL

-1920 AHNVGSA
+1920 AHNVGSIP
-1927 HLSEYDK
+1927 LSAYDN

-1970 TNTFSTGSYS
+1970 TNTFSTGAYS
-1980 LMKANVEHG
+1980 LMKAELG
-1989 VKNTTKGGF
+1989 VKNINTKSGF

>member
-10 TTPDQTLNQTDFVP
+10 TTPDQTLNPTDFVP

-32 AAFIKVD
+32 VAFLKVD

-68 QLREEYANKAIKNPT
+68 QLREEYANKAIKNPA

-132 QKDPSKINTQQIQNF
+132 QKDPSKINTQQIRNF

-178 GNQIRSDEKFMG
+178 GNQIRSDQKFMG
-190 VFDEFLK
+190 VFDESLK
-197 ARQEAEKNAE
+197 ERQEAEKNAE
-207 PTGGDWLDIF
+207 PAGGDWLDIF

-307 VLMGSHSGIE
+307 VLMGGHSSIE

-334 HDWNATVGYKN
+334 HDWNATVGYKD

-382 KQDQLTGLKQALS
+382 KEDQLTGLKQAMS

-405 MEFLAQNNA
+405 MEFLARNNA

-421 KEKEKFQTEIG
+421 KEKEKFQTEIE

-443 ALGSDH
+443 ALRNDH
-449 IAFVSKKDP
+449 IAFVSKKDN

-488 GETKTTLQG
+488 GEVKTTLQG
-497 SLKYDGVMFVDY
+497 NLKYDGVMFVDY

-516 VSKSPDKGLGA
+516 ASKSPDKGVGA

-564 KLWAKGLSPQEAN
+564 KLWTKGLSPQEAN

-584 NSNKELVGKV
+584 NSNKEMVGKV
-594 SNFNK
+594 SNLNQ
-599 AVAEAKNTGNYDEVK
+599 AVAKAKNTGSYDEVK

-620 EKSLRKRESLEKEVA
+620 EKSLRKREHLEKEVA

-734 LGINPEWISK
+734 LGIKPEWISK

-799 TKLTGNFSKVE
+799 TKLTGDFSKVE

-817 NLSLDLGKNS
+817 SLSLDQKNESFNVGKNS
-827 DLQFVRDGVRGTLV
+827 DLQFVRDSVRGTLV
-841 GNGLSKTEATTLTK
+841 GNGLSKTEATKLSK

-864 SEKLFG
+864 GEKLFG
-870 KSNNN
+870 KSNNNN

-892 KKAGQATSP
+892 KKAGQA
-901 EEPIYAQVAR
+901 A
-911 KMSVKIDQL
+911 
-920 NEAASA
+920 N
-926 INRKIDRINKI
+926 
-937 ASAGKGVGGFSG
+937 
-949 AGQSASPEEPIYAQV
+949 PEEPIYAQV

-976 ESASAINRKI
+976 EAT
-986 DRINKIASA
+986 
-995 GKGVG
+995 
-1000 GFSGAG
+1000 
-1006 QSASPEEPIYAQVA
+1006 
-1020 KKVRAKIDQLN
+1020 
-1031 ESASA
+1031 
-1036 INRKMDR
+1036 
-1043 INKIA
+1043 
-1048 SAGKGV
+1048 
-1054 GGFRGAG
+1054 
-1061 QSASP
+1061 
-1066 EEPIYAQVAKKV
+1066 
-1078 RAKIDQLN
+1078 
-1086 ESASA
+1086 
-1091 INRKMDRINKIA
+1091 
-1103 SAGKGV
+1103 
-1109 GGFSGAGQ
+1109 
-1117 SASPEEPLYAQVAKK
+1117 
-1132 VRAKIDQLNES
+1132 
-1143 ASAINRKIDR
+1143 
-1153 INKIASAGKGVG
+1153 
-1165 GFRGAGQSASPEEP
+1165 
-1179 IYAQVAK
+1179 
-1186 KVSAKIDQLNESASA
+1186 
-1201 INRKM
+1201 
-1206 DRINKIAS
+1206 
-1214 AGKGVGGFSG
+1214 
-1224 AGQSASPEEPLYAQ
+1224 
-1238 VAKKVS
+1238 
-1244 AKIDQLNESASA
+1244 
-1256 INRKIDRI
+1256 
-1264 NKIASAGKGVGGF
+1264 
-1277 SGAGQSASPEEPL
+1277 
-1290 YAQVAKKVRAKIDQL
+1290 
-1305 NESASAIN
+1305 
-1313 RKMDRINK
+1313 
-1321 IASAGKGVGGFR
+1321 
-1333 GAGQSASP
+1333 
-1341 EEPLYAQV
+1341 
-1349 AKKVSAKIDQLNESA
+1349 
-1364 SAINRKID
+1364 
-1372 RINKI
+1372 
-1377 ASAGKGVGGFRGAGQ
+1377 
-1392 SASPEE
+1392 
-1398 PLYAQVAK
+1398 
-1406 KVRAKIDQLNESAS
+1406 
-1420 AINRKID
+1420 
-1427 RINKIASAGKGVGG
+1427 
-1441 FRGAGQSASPE
+1441 
-1452 EPLYAQVA
+1452 
-1460 KKVRAKIDQLN
+1460 
-1471 ESASAINRKIDR
+1471 
-1483 INKIASAGKGVGGFS
+1483 
-1498 GAGQSASP
+1498 
-1506 EEPLYAQ
+1506 
-1513 VAKKV
+1513 
-1518 RAKIDQL
+1518 
-1525 NESASAINRK
+1525 
-1535 MDRINKIASAGKG
+1535 
-1548 VGGFRGAGQSASP
+1548 
-1561 EEPLYAQVA
+1561 
-1570 KKVSAKIDQL
+1570 
-1580 NESASAIN
+1580 
-1588 RKMDRINKIA
+1588 
-1598 SAGKG
+1598 
-1603 VGGFRGAG
+1603 
-1611 QSASPEEPIYAQV
+1611 
-1624 AKKVSAK
+1624 
-1631 IDQLNESA
+1631 
-1639 SAINRKMD
+1639 
-1647 RINKIASAGKGV
+1647 
-1659 GGFRGAGQS
+1659 
-1668 ASPEEPLYA
+1668 
-1677 QVAKKV
+1677 
-1683 SAKIDQ
+1683 
-1689 LNESASAI
+1689 
-1697 NRKIDRINKIAS
+1697 
-1709 AGKGVGGFS
+1709 
-1718 GAGQSASPEEPIYA
+1718 
-1732 QVAKKVSAKIDQL
+1732 
-1745 NESASAINRKI
+1745 SAINRKI

-1792 ANQAGFSL
+1792 ANQAGFPL
-1800 RRSAA
+1800 RRYAA

-1833 AKAGHFD
+1833 AKTGHFG

-1868 PTGLQAKLDNYATN
+1868 PISLQAKLDNYATN
-1882 SHTRIN
+1882 SYTHIN
-1888 SNVQSGTI
+1888 SNVKNGAI

-1909 EWLKLVNDKIV
+1909 EWLKLVNNKIV

-1939 KNMKDYSDS
+1939 KNMKNYSDS
-1948 FKFSTKLNNAV
+1948 FKFSTKLNSAI
-1959 KDIKSSFVQFL
+1959 KDIKSGFVQFL
-1970 TNTFSTGSYS
+1970 TNTFSAGAYS
-1980 LMKANVEHG
+1980 LAKANAELG
-1989 VKNTTKGGF
+1989 VKNINTKSGF

>member
-10 TTPDQTLNQTDFVP
+10 TTPDQTLNPTDFVP

-32 AAFIKVD
+32 VAFIKVD
-39 NAVASFDPDQKPIVD
+39 SAVASFDPDQKPIVD

-68 QLREEYANKAIKNPT
+68 QLREEYANKAIKNPA

-132 QKDPSKINTQQIQNF
+132 QKDPSKINTQQIRNF

-178 GNQIRSDEKFMG
+178 GNQIRSDQKFMG
-190 VFDEFLK
+190 VFDESLK
-197 ARQEAEKNAE
+197 ERQEAEKNAE
-207 PTGGDWLDIF
+207 PAGDWLDIF

-307 VLMGSHSGIE
+307 VLMGGHSSIE

-334 HDWNATVGYKN
+334 HDWNATVGYKD

-359 NNGSGLVIAG
+359 HNGSGLIIAG
-369 NENGIKNPSFYLY
+369 NEDGIKNPSFYLY
-382 KQDQLTGLKQALS
+382 KEDQLTGLKQAMS

-405 MEFLAQNNA
+405 MEFLARNNA

-421 KEKEKFQTEIG
+421 KEKEKFQTEIE

-443 ALGSDH
+443 ALGNDH

-497 SLKYDGVMFVDY
+497 SLKYDGVMFVNY

-516 VSKSPDKGLGA
+516 VSKSPDKGVSA

-564 KLWAKGLSPQEAN
+564 KLWAKGLSSQEAN

-620 EKSLRKRESLEKEVA
+620 EKSLRKREHLEKEVA

-755 KNGKNK
+755 KNGKNN

-781 INQKITDKVD
+781 INQKITDKVE

-799 TKLTGNFSKVE
+799 TKLTGDFSKVE

-817 NLSLDLGKNS
+817 NLSLDQKNESFNVGKNS
-827 DLQFVRDGVRGTLV
+827 DLQSVRDSVRGTLV
-841 GNGLSKTEATTLTK
+841 GNGLSKTEATTLSK

-864 SEKLFG
+864 NEKLFG
-870 KSNNN
+870 NSNNN
-875 NNGLKNNEEPIY
+875 NNGLKNNTEPIY

-892 KKAGQATSP
+892 KKTGQAASP
-901 EEPIYAQVAR
+901 EEPIYAQVA
-911 KMSVKIDQL
+911 KKVSAKIDQL
-920 NEAASA
+920 NEATSA

-949 AGQSASPEEPIYAQV
+949 AG
-964 AKKVSAKIDQLN
+964 
-976 ESASAINRKI
+976 R
-986 DRINKIASA
+986 
-995 GKGVG
+995 
-1000 GFSGAG
+1000 
-1006 QSASPEEPIYAQVA
+1006 
-1020 KKVRAKIDQLN
+1020 
-1031 ESASA
+1031 
-1036 INRKMDR
+1036 
-1043 INKIA
+1043 
-1048 SAGKGV
+1048 
-1054 GGFRGAG
+1054 
-1061 QSASP
+1061 
-1066 EEPIYAQVAKKV
+1066 
-1078 RAKIDQLN
+1078 
-1086 ESASA
+1086 
-1091 INRKMDRINKIA
+1091 
-1103 SAGKGV
+1103 
-1109 GGFSGAGQ
+1109 
-1117 SASPEEPLYAQVAKK
+1117 
-1132 VRAKIDQLNES
+1132 
-1143 ASAINRKIDR
+1143 
-1153 INKIASAGKGVG
+1153 
-1165 GFRGAGQSASPEEP
+1165 
-1179 IYAQVAK
+1179 
-1186 KVSAKIDQLNESASA
+1186 
-1201 INRKM
+1201 
-1206 DRINKIAS
+1206 
-1214 AGKGVGGFSG
+1214 
-1224 AGQSASPEEPLYAQ
+1224 
-1238 VAKKVS
+1238 
-1244 AKIDQLNESASA
+1244 
-1256 INRKIDRI
+1256 
-1264 NKIASAGKGVGGF
+1264 
-1277 SGAGQSASPEEPL
+1277 
-1290 YAQVAKKVRAKIDQL
+1290 
-1305 NESASAIN
+1305 
-1313 RKMDRINK
+1313 
-1321 IASAGKGVGGFR
+1321 
-1333 GAGQSASP
+1333 
-1341 EEPLYAQV
+1341 
-1349 AKKVSAKIDQLNESA
+1349 
-1364 SAINRKID
+1364 
-1372 RINKI
+1372 
-1377 ASAGKGVGGFRGAGQ
+1377 
-1392 SASPEE
+1392 
-1398 PLYAQVAK
+1398 
-1406 KVRAKIDQLNESAS
+1406 
-1420 AINRKID
+1420 
-1427 RINKIASAGKGVGG
+1427 
-1441 FRGAGQSASPE
+1441 
-1452 EPLYAQVA
+1452 
-1460 KKVRAKIDQLN
+1460 
-1471 ESASAINRKIDR
+1471 
-1483 INKIASAGKGVGGFS
+1483 
-1498 GAGQSASP
+1498 
-1506 EEPLYAQ
+1506 
-1513 VAKKV
+1513 
-1518 RAKIDQL
+1518 
-1525 NESASAINRK
+1525 
-1535 MDRINKIASAGKG
+1535 
-1548 VGGFRGAGQSASP
+1548 
-1561 EEPLYAQVA
+1561 
-1570 KKVSAKIDQL
+1570 
-1580 NESASAIN
+1580 
-1588 RKMDRINKIA
+1588 
-1598 SAGKG
+1598 
-1603 VGGFRGAG
+1603 
-1611 QSASPEEPIYAQV
+1611 
-1624 AKKVSAK
+1624 
-1631 IDQLNESA
+1631 
-1639 SAINRKMD
+1639 
-1647 RINKIASAGKGV
+1647 
-1659 GGFRGAGQS
+1659 
-1668 ASPEEPLYA
+1668 
-1677 QVAKKV
+1677 
-1683 SAKIDQ
+1683 
-1689 LNESASAI
+1689 
-1697 NRKIDRINKIAS
+1697 
-1709 AGKGVGGFS
+1709 
-1718 GAGQSASPEEPIYA
+1718 
-1732 QVAKKVSAKIDQL
+1732 
-1745 NESASAINRKI
+1745 
-1756 DRINKIASAG
+1756 
-1766 KGVGGFSGAGQS
+1766 S

-1792 ANQAGFSL
+1792 ANQAGFPL
-1800 RRSAA
+1800 RKYAA

-1833 AKAGHFD
+1833 AKTGHFG

-1848 LKDSTKKNALKL
+1848 LKDSTKKNAVKL

-1888 SNVQSGTI
+1888 SNVQSGAI

-1927 HLSEYDK
+1927 PLSAYDN

-1939 KNMKDYSDS
+1939 KNMKNYSDS
-1948 FKFSTKLNNAV
+1948 FKFSTKLNSAI
-1959 KDIKSSFVQFL
+1959 KDIKSGFVQFL

-1980 LMKANVEHG
+1980 LAKANAELG
-1989 VKNTTKGGF
+1989 VKNINTKSGF

>member
-10 TTPDQTLNQTDFVP
+10 TTPDQTPNPTDFVP

-32 AAFIKVD
+32 VAFIKVD

-68 QLREEYANKAIKNPT
+68 QLREECANKAIKNPA

-132 QKDPSKINTQQIQNF
+132 QKDPSKINTQTIRNF
-147 MENIIQPPISDDKEK
+147 MENIIQPPIPDDKEK

-178 GNQIRSDEKFMG
+178 GNQIRSDQKFMG
-190 VFDEFLK
+190 VFDESLK
-197 ARQEAEKNAE
+197 ERQEAEKNAE
-207 PTGGDWLDIF
+207 PAGGDWLDIF

-245 IATTTTDIQGLPPE
+245 LATTTTDIQGLPPE

-278 EMLDVEGVADKD
+278 EMLDVEGVADND

-307 VLMGSHSGIE
+307 VLMGGHSSIE

-334 HDWNATVGYKN
+334 HDWNATVGYKD
-345 QQGSNVATLINAHL
+345 QQGNNVATLINAHL
-359 NNGSGLVIAG
+359 HNGSGLIIAG
-369 NENGIKNPSFYLY
+369 NEDGIKNPSFYLY
-382 KQDQLTGLKQALS
+382 KEDQLTGLKQAMS

-405 MEFLAQNNA
+405 MEFLARNNT

-421 KEKEKFQTEIG
+421 KEKEKFQTEIEY
-432 NFQKDRKAYLD
+432 FQKDRKAYLD
-443 ALGSDH
+443 ALGNDR
-449 IAFVSKKDP
+449 IAFVSKKDQ

-488 GETKTTLQG
+488 GEVKTTLQG
-497 SLKYDGVMFVDY
+497 SLKYDGVMFVNY

-516 VSKSPDKGLGA
+516 ASKSPDKGVGA

-564 KLWAKGLSPQEAN
+564 KLWAKGLSPQESN

-584 NSNKELVGKV
+584 NSNKELVGKA

-599 AVAEAKNTGNYDEVK
+599 AVAEAKNTGSYDEVK

-620 EKSLRKRESLEKEVA
+620 EKSLRKREHLEKEVA

-781 INQKITDKVD
+781 INQKITDKVE

-799 TKLTGNFSKVE
+799 TKLTGDFSKVE

-817 NLSLDLGKNS
+817 SLSLDQKNESFNVGKNS
-827 DLQFVRDGVRGTLV
+827 DLQSVRDSVRGTLV
-841 GNGLSKTEATTLTK
+841 GNGLSKTEATKLSK

-864 SEKLFG
+864 SEKLFR

-875 NNGLKNNEEPIY
+875 SNGLKNNEEPIY
-887 AQVNK
+887 AKVNK
-892 KKAGQATSP
+892 KKAGQAANP
-901 EEPIYAQVAR
+901 EE
-911 KMSVKIDQL
+911 S
-920 NEAASA
+920 
-926 INRKIDRINKI
+926 
-937 ASAGKGVGGFSG
+937 
-949 AGQSASPEEPIYAQV
+949 IYAQV

-976 ESASAINRKI
+976 EAT
-986 DRINKIASA
+986 
-995 GKGVG
+995 
-1000 GFSGAG
+1000 
-1006 QSASPEEPIYAQVA
+1006 
-1020 KKVRAKIDQLN
+1020 
-1031 ESASA
+1031 
-1036 INRKMDR
+1036 
-1043 INKIA
+1043 
-1048 SAGKGV
+1048 
-1054 GGFRGAG
+1054 
-1061 QSASP
+1061 
-1066 EEPIYAQVAKKV
+1066 
-1078 RAKIDQLN
+1078 
-1086 ESASA
+1086 
-1091 INRKMDRINKIA
+1091 
-1103 SAGKGV
+1103 
-1109 GGFSGAGQ
+1109 
-1117 SASPEEPLYAQVAKK
+1117 
-1132 VRAKIDQLNES
+1132 
-1143 ASAINRKIDR
+1143 
-1153 INKIASAGKGVG
+1153 
-1165 GFRGAGQSASPEEP
+1165 
-1179 IYAQVAK
+1179 
-1186 KVSAKIDQLNESASA
+1186 
-1201 INRKM
+1201 
-1206 DRINKIAS
+1206 
-1214 AGKGVGGFSG
+1214 
-1224 AGQSASPEEPLYAQ
+1224 
-1238 VAKKVS
+1238 
-1244 AKIDQLNESASA
+1244 
-1256 INRKIDRI
+1256 
-1264 NKIASAGKGVGGF
+1264 
-1277 SGAGQSASPEEPL
+1277 
-1290 YAQVAKKVRAKIDQL
+1290 
-1305 NESASAIN
+1305 
-1313 RKMDRINK
+1313 
-1321 IASAGKGVGGFR
+1321 
-1333 GAGQSASP
+1333 
-1341 EEPLYAQV
+1341 
-1349 AKKVSAKIDQLNESA
+1349 
-1364 SAINRKID
+1364 
-1372 RINKI
+1372 
-1377 ASAGKGVGGFRGAGQ
+1377 
-1392 SASPEE
+1392 
-1398 PLYAQVAK
+1398 
-1406 KVRAKIDQLNESAS
+1406 
-1420 AINRKID
+1420 
-1427 RINKIASAGKGVGG
+1427 
-1441 FRGAGQSASPE
+1441 
-1452 EPLYAQVA
+1452 
-1460 KKVRAKIDQLN
+1460 
-1471 ESASAINRKIDR
+1471 
-1483 INKIASAGKGVGGFS
+1483 
-1498 GAGQSASP
+1498 
-1506 EEPLYAQ
+1506 
-1513 VAKKV
+1513 
-1518 RAKIDQL
+1518 
-1525 NESASAINRK
+1525 
-1535 MDRINKIASAGKG
+1535 
-1548 VGGFRGAGQSASP
+1548 
-1561 EEPLYAQVA
+1561 
-1570 KKVSAKIDQL
+1570 
-1580 NESASAIN
+1580 
-1588 RKMDRINKIA
+1588 
-1598 SAGKG
+1598 
-1603 VGGFRGAG
+1603 
-1611 QSASPEEPIYAQV
+1611 
-1624 AKKVSAK
+1624 
-1631 IDQLNESA
+1631 
-1639 SAINRKMD
+1639 
-1647 RINKIASAGKGV
+1647 
-1659 GGFRGAGQS
+1659 
-1668 ASPEEPLYA
+1668 
-1677 QVAKKV
+1677 
-1683 SAKIDQ
+1683 
-1689 LNESASAI
+1689 
-1697 NRKIDRINKIAS
+1697 
-1709 AGKGVGGFS
+1709 
-1718 GAGQSASPEEPIYA
+1718 
-1732 QVAKKVSAKIDQL
+1732 
-1745 NESASAINRKI
+1745 SAINRKI

-1792 ANQAGFSL
+1792 ANQAGFPL
-1800 RRSAA
+1800 RRSAG
-1805 VNDLSKVGLSREQ
+1805 VDDLSKVGLSREQ

-1833 AKAGHFD
+1833 AKIGHFD

-1848 LKDSTKKNALKL
+1848 LKDSTKKNAVKL

-1888 SNVQSGTI
+1888 SNVQNGGI

-1948 FKFSTKLNNAV
+1948 FKFSTKLNSAI
-1959 KDIKSSFVQFL
+1959 KDIKSNFVQFL
-1970 TNTFSTGSYS
+1970 TNTFSQGSYN

-1989 VKNTTKGGF
+1989 VKNTTKSGF

>member
-32 AAFIKVD
+32 VAFIKVD

-68 QLREEYANKAIKNPT
+68 QLREEYANKAIKNPV

-108 DSSVDSFKKFGDQRY
+108 DSSVESFKKFGDQRY

-190 VFDEFLK
+190 VFDESLK
-197 ARQEAEKNAE
+197 ARQEAEKNEE
-207 PTGGDWLDIF
+207 PAGGDWLDIF

-230 KETLHQEPRP
+230 KETLNQEPRP

-245 IATTTTDIQGLPPE
+245 LATTTTDIQGLPPE

-266 RGNFSKFTLGDM
+266 RGNFSKFTLGDV

-307 VLMGSHSGIE
+307 VLMGSHSNIE

-334 HDWNATVGYKN
+334 HDWNATVGYKD
-345 QQGSNVATLINAHL
+345 QQGNNVATLINAHL
-359 NNGSGLVIAG
+359 NNGSGLIIAG
-369 NENGIKNPSFYLY
+369 NEDGIKNPSFYLY
-382 KQDQLTGLKQALS
+382 KEDQLTGLKQALS

-405 MEFLAQNNA
+405 MEFLAKNNA

-421 KEKEKFQTEIG
+421 KEKEKFQTEIE

-443 ALGSDH
+443 ALGNDH
-449 IAFVSKKDP
+449 VAFVSKKDN

-497 SLKYDGVMFVDY
+497 NLKYDGVMFVNY

-516 VSKSPDKGLGA
+516 ASKSPDKGVGA

-554 TNYIRRDLED
+554 TNHIRRDLED
-564 KLWAKGLSPQEAN
+564 KLWTKGLSSQEAN

-584 NSNKELVGKV
+584 NSNKEMVGKV

-620 EKSLRKRESLEKEVA
+620 EKSLRKREHLEKEVA

-673 RAAAFDPNLKGV
+673 RAAAFDPSLKGI

-781 INQKITDKVD
+781 INQKITDKVE

-799 TKLTGNFSKVE
+799 TKLTGDFSKVE

-817 NLSLDLGKNS
+817 SLSLDQKNESFNVGKNS
-827 DLQFVRDGVRGTLV
+827 DLQSVRDSVRGTLV
-841 GNGLSKTEATTLTK
+841 GNGLSKTEATKLSK

-875 NNGLKNNEEPIY
+875 SNGLKNNEEPIY

-892 KKAGQATSP
+892 KKAGQVASP
-901 EEPIYAQVAR
+901 EEPIYAQVA
-911 KMSVKIDQL
+911 KKVSAKIDQL
-920 NEAASA
+920 NEATSA

-949 AGQSASPEEPIYAQV
+949 AG
-964 AKKVSAKIDQLN
+964 
-976 ESASAINRKI
+976 R
-986 DRINKIASA
+986 
-995 GKGVG
+995 
-1000 GFSGAG
+1000 
-1006 QSASPEEPIYAQVA
+1006 
-1020 KKVRAKIDQLN
+1020 
-1031 ESASA
+1031 
-1036 INRKMDR
+1036 
-1043 INKIA
+1043 
-1048 SAGKGV
+1048 
-1054 GGFRGAG
+1054 
-1061 QSASP
+1061 
-1066 EEPIYAQVAKKV
+1066 
-1078 RAKIDQLN
+1078 
-1086 ESASA
+1086 
-1091 INRKMDRINKIA
+1091 
-1103 SAGKGV
+1103 
-1109 GGFSGAGQ
+1109 
-1117 SASPEEPLYAQVAKK
+1117 
-1132 VRAKIDQLNES
+1132 
-1143 ASAINRKIDR
+1143 
-1153 INKIASAGKGVG
+1153 
-1165 GFRGAGQSASPEEP
+1165 
-1179 IYAQVAK
+1179 
-1186 KVSAKIDQLNESASA
+1186 
-1201 INRKM
+1201 
-1206 DRINKIAS
+1206 
-1214 AGKGVGGFSG
+1214 
-1224 AGQSASPEEPLYAQ
+1224 
-1238 VAKKVS
+1238 
-1244 AKIDQLNESASA
+1244 
-1256 INRKIDRI
+1256 
-1264 NKIASAGKGVGGF
+1264 
-1277 SGAGQSASPEEPL
+1277 
-1290 YAQVAKKVRAKIDQL
+1290 
-1305 NESASAIN
+1305 
-1313 RKMDRINK
+1313 
-1321 IASAGKGVGGFR
+1321 
-1333 GAGQSASP
+1333 
-1341 EEPLYAQV
+1341 
-1349 AKKVSAKIDQLNESA
+1349 
-1364 SAINRKID
+1364 
-1372 RINKI
+1372 
-1377 ASAGKGVGGFRGAGQ
+1377 
-1392 SASPEE
+1392 
-1398 PLYAQVAK
+1398 
-1406 KVRAKIDQLNESAS
+1406 
-1420 AINRKID
+1420 
-1427 RINKIASAGKGVGG
+1427 
-1441 FRGAGQSASPE
+1441 
-1452 EPLYAQVA
+1452 
-1460 KKVRAKIDQLN
+1460 
-1471 ESASAINRKIDR
+1471 
-1483 INKIASAGKGVGGFS
+1483 
-1498 GAGQSASP
+1498 
-1506 EEPLYAQ
+1506 
-1513 VAKKV
+1513 
-1518 RAKIDQL
+1518 
-1525 NESASAINRK
+1525 
-1535 MDRINKIASAGKG
+1535 
-1548 VGGFRGAGQSASP
+1548 
-1561 EEPLYAQVA
+1561 
-1570 KKVSAKIDQL
+1570 
-1580 NESASAIN
+1580 
-1588 RKMDRINKIA
+1588 
-1598 SAGKG
+1598 
-1603 VGGFRGAG
+1603 
-1611 QSASPEEPIYAQV
+1611 
-1624 AKKVSAK
+1624 
-1631 IDQLNESA
+1631 
-1639 SAINRKMD
+1639 
-1647 RINKIASAGKGV
+1647 
-1659 GGFRGAGQS
+1659 
-1668 ASPEEPLYA
+1668 
-1677 QVAKKV
+1677 
-1683 SAKIDQ
+1683 
-1689 LNESASAI
+1689 
-1697 NRKIDRINKIAS
+1697 
-1709 AGKGVGGFS
+1709 
-1718 GAGQSASPEEPIYA
+1718 
-1732 QVAKKVSAKIDQL
+1732 
-1745 NESASAINRKI
+1745 
-1756 DRINKIASAG
+1756 
-1766 KGVGGFSGAGQS
+1766 S

-1792 ANQAGFSL
+1792 ANQAGFPL

-1833 AKAGHFD
+1833 AKTGHFD

-1882 SHTRIN
+1882 SHIRIN
-1888 SNVQSGTI
+1888 SNVQSGTT

-1927 HLSEYDK
+1927 PLSDYDK

-1948 FKFSTKLNNAV
+1948 FKFSNRLSNAV
-1959 KDIKSSFVQFL
+1959 KDIKSGFVQFL
-1970 TNTFSTGSYS
+1970 TNMFSMGSYS
-1980 LMKANVEHG
+1980 LMKASVEHG
-1989 VKNTTKGGF
+1989 VKNINTKGGF

>member
-10 TTPDQTLNQTDFVP
+10 TTPDQTPNPTDFVP

-32 AAFIKVD
+32 VAFLKVD

-68 QLREEYANKAIKNPT
+68 QLREEYANKAIKNPA

-132 QKDPSKINTQQIQNF
+132 QKDPSKINTQQIRNF

-178 GNQIRSDEKFMG
+178 GNQIRSDQKFMG
-190 VFDEFLK
+190 VFDESLK
-197 ARQEAEKNAE
+197 ERQEAEKNAE
-207 PTGGDWLDIF
+207 PAGGDWLDIF

-245 IATTTTDIQGLPPE
+245 LATTTTDIQGLPPE

-278 EMLDVEGVADKD
+278 EMLDVEGVADID

-307 VLMGSHSGIE
+307 VLMGSHNGIE

-334 HDWNATVGYKN
+334 HDWNATVGYKD

-359 NNGSGLVIAG
+359 YNGSGLVIAG
-369 NENGIKNPSFYLY
+369 NEDRIKNPSFYLY
-382 KQDQLTGLKQALS
+382 KEDQLTGLKQAMS

-405 MEFLAQNNA
+405 MEFLARNNA

-421 KEKEKFQTEIG
+421 KEKEKFQTEIE

-458 KHLALVTEFGNG
+458 KHLALITEFGNG

-488 GETKTTLQG
+488 GEVKTTLQG

-516 VSKSPDKGLGA
+516 ASKSPDKGVSA

-564 KLWAKGLSPQEAN
+564 KLCAKGLSPQEAD

-594 SNFNK
+594 SNFNQ

-620 EKSLRKRESLEKEVA
+620 EKSLRKREHLEKEVA

-709 LKNGKNNDFSKA
+709 LKNGTNNDFSKA

-755 KNGKNK
+755 KNGKNN

-781 INQKITDKVD
+781 INQKITDKVE

-799 TKLTGNFSKVE
+799 TKLTGDFSKVE

-817 NLSLDLGKNS
+817 NLPLDQKNESFNIGKNS
-827 DLQFVRDGVRGTLV
+827 DLQSVRDSVRGTLV
-841 GNGLSKTEATTLTK
+841 GNGLSKTEATKLSK

-870 KSNNN
+870 KSNS
-875 NNGLKNNEEPIY
+875 NGLKNNEEPIY

-892 KKAGQATSP
+892 KKAGQA
-901 EEPIYAQVAR
+901 
-911 KMSVKIDQL
+911 
-920 NEAASA
+920 
-926 INRKIDRINKI
+926 
-937 ASAGKGVGGFSG
+937 
-949 AGQSASPEEPIYAQV
+949 ASPEEPIYAQV

-976 ESASAINRKI
+976 EATSAINREI

-1006 QSASPEEPIYAQVA
+1006 RSASPEEPIYA
-1020 KKVRAKIDQLN
+1020 
-1031 ESASA
+1031 
-1036 INRKMDR
+1036 
-1043 INKIA
+1043 
-1048 SAGKGV
+1048 
-1054 GGFRGAG
+1054 
-1061 QSASP
+1061 
-1066 EEPIYAQVAKKV
+1066 
-1078 RAKIDQLN
+1078 
-1086 ESASA
+1086 
-1091 INRKMDRINKIA
+1091 
-1103 SAGKGV
+1103 
-1109 GGFSGAGQ
+1109 
-1117 SASPEEPLYAQVAKK
+1117 
-1132 VRAKIDQLNES
+1132 
-1143 ASAINRKIDR
+1143 
-1153 INKIASAGKGVG
+1153 
-1165 GFRGAGQSASPEEP
+1165 
-1179 IYAQVAK
+1179 
-1186 KVSAKIDQLNESASA
+1186 
-1201 INRKM
+1201 
-1206 DRINKIAS
+1206 
-1214 AGKGVGGFSG
+1214 
-1224 AGQSASPEEPLYAQ
+1224 
-1238 VAKKVS
+1238 
-1244 AKIDQLNESASA
+1244 
-1256 INRKIDRI
+1256 
-1264 NKIASAGKGVGGF
+1264 
-1277 SGAGQSASPEEPL
+1277 
-1290 YAQVAKKVRAKIDQL
+1290 
-1305 NESASAIN
+1305 
-1313 RKMDRINK
+1313 
-1321 IASAGKGVGGFR
+1321 
-1333 GAGQSASP
+1333 
-1341 EEPLYAQV
+1341 
-1349 AKKVSAKIDQLNESA
+1349 
-1364 SAINRKID
+1364 
-1372 RINKI
+1372 
-1377 ASAGKGVGGFRGAGQ
+1377 
-1392 SASPEE
+1392 
-1398 PLYAQVAK
+1398 
-1406 KVRAKIDQLNESAS
+1406 
-1420 AINRKID
+1420 
-1427 RINKIASAGKGVGG
+1427 
-1441 FRGAGQSASPE
+1441 
-1452 EPLYAQVA
+1452 
-1460 KKVRAKIDQLN
+1460 
-1471 ESASAINRKIDR
+1471 
-1483 INKIASAGKGVGGFS
+1483 
-1498 GAGQSASP
+1498 
-1506 EEPLYAQ
+1506 
-1513 VAKKV
+1513 
-1518 RAKIDQL
+1518 
-1525 NESASAINRK
+1525 
-1535 MDRINKIASAGKG
+1535 
-1548 VGGFRGAGQSASP
+1548 
-1561 EEPLYAQVA
+1561 
-1570 KKVSAKIDQL
+1570 
-1580 NESASAIN
+1580 
-1588 RKMDRINKIA
+1588 
-1598 SAGKG
+1598 
-1603 VGGFRGAG
+1603 
-1611 QSASPEEPIYAQV
+1611 
-1624 AKKVSAK
+1624 
-1631 IDQLNESA
+1631 
-1639 SAINRKMD
+1639 
-1647 RINKIASAGKGV
+1647 
-1659 GGFRGAGQS
+1659 
-1668 ASPEEPLYA
+1668 
-1677 QVAKKV
+1677 
-1683 SAKIDQ
+1683 
-1689 LNESASAI
+1689 
-1697 NRKIDRINKIAS
+1697 
-1709 AGKGVGGFS
+1709 
-1718 GAGQSASPEEPIYA
+1718 
-1732 QVAKKVSAKIDQL
+1732 
-1745 NESASAINRKI
+1745 
-1756 DRINKIASAG
+1756 
-1766 KGVGGFSGAGQS
+1766 
-1778 ASPEPIYATIDFDE
+1778 TIDFDD
-1792 ANQAGFSL
+1792 ANQAGFPL
-1800 RRSAA
+1800 RRYAA

-1818 ELTRRIGDLNQAVSE
+1818 ELTRRIGDLSQAVSE
-1833 AKAGHFD
+1833 AKTGHFD
-1840 KLEQKIDE
+1840 NLEQKIDE
-1848 LKDSTKKNALKL
+1848 LKDSTKKNAVKL

-1888 SNVQSGTI
+1888 SNVRSGII

-1909 EWLKLVNDKIV
+1909 EWLKLVNDKVV

-1927 HLSEYDK
+1927 PLSAYDN

-1959 KDIKSSFVQFL
+1959 KDIKSNFVQFL
-1970 TNTFSTGSYS
+1970 TNAFSAGSYS
-1980 LMKANVEHG
+1980 LAKANAELG
-1989 VKNTTKGGF
+1989 VKNINTKSGF

>member
-10 TTPDQTLNQTDFVP
+10 TIPDQTLNPTDFVP

-32 AAFIKVD
+32 VAFLKVD
-39 NAVASFDPDQKPIVD
+39 SAVASFDPDQKPIVD

-68 QLREEYANKAIKNPT
+68 QLREEYANKAIKNPA

-132 QKDPSKINTQQIQNF
+132 QKDPSKINTQQIRNF

-190 VFDEFLK
+190 VFDESLK

-207 PTGGDWLDIF
+207 PAGGDWLDIF

-278 EMLDVEGVADKD
+278 EMLDVEGVADND

-307 VLMGSHSGIE
+307 MLMGSHSNIE

-345 QQGSNVATLINAHL
+345 QQGNNVATLINAHL
-359 NNGSGLVIAG
+359 YNGSGLVIVG
-369 NENGIKNPSFYLY
+369 NEEGIKNPSFYLY

-414 KLDNLSE
+414 RLDSLSE
-421 KEKEKFQTEIG
+421 KEKEKFQNEIE

-443 ALGSDH
+443 ALGNDH

-470 EVSYT
+470 ELSYT

-497 SLKYDGVMFVDY
+497 SLKYDGVMFVNY

-516 VSKSPDKGLGA
+516 ASKSPDRGLGA
-527 TNGVSHLEANFSKVA
+527 TNGVSHLEANLSKVA

-564 KLWAKGLSPQEAN
+564 KLWAKGLSSQEAN

-594 SNFNK
+594 SNLNQ

-620 EKSLRKRESLEKEVA
+620 EKSIRKREHLEKEVA

-663 LINKEASKEA
+663 LINQEASKEA
-673 RAAAFDPNLKGV
+673 RVAAFDPNLKGI

-709 LKNGKNNDFSKA
+709 LKNGNNKDFSKA

-791 NLNQAVSE
+791 DLNQAVSE
-799 TKLTGNFSKVE
+799 AKLTGDFSKVE

-817 NLSLDLGKNS
+817 NLSLDQIGKNS
-827 DLQFVRDGVRGTLV
+827 DLQSVRDSVRGTLV
-841 GNGLSKTEATTLTK
+841 GNGLSKTEATKLSK

-864 SEKLFG
+864 NEKLFG
-870 KSNNN
+870 NSNNN
-875 NNGLKNNEEPIY
+875 NNGLKNNTGPIYAQVNKKKTGQAASPEEPIY

-892 KKAGQATSP
+892 KKTGQAASP
-901 EEPIYAQVAR
+901 EESIYTQVAKKVSAR
-911 KMSVKIDQL
+911 IDRLNKIASTINGKIDQL
-920 NEAASA
+920 N
-926 INRKIDRINKI
+926 RT

-949 AGQSASPEEPIYAQV
+949 AG
-964 AKKVSAKIDQLN
+964 
-976 ESASAINRKI
+976 R
-986 DRINKIASA
+986 
-995 GKGVG
+995 
-1000 GFSGAG
+1000 
-1006 QSASPEEPIYAQVA
+1006 
-1020 KKVRAKIDQLN
+1020 
-1031 ESASA
+1031 
-1036 INRKMDR
+1036 
-1043 INKIA
+1043 
-1048 SAGKGV
+1048 
-1054 GGFRGAG
+1054 
-1061 QSASP
+1061 
-1066 EEPIYAQVAKKV
+1066 
-1078 RAKIDQLN
+1078 
-1086 ESASA
+1086 
-1091 INRKMDRINKIA
+1091 
-1103 SAGKGV
+1103 
-1109 GGFSGAGQ
+1109 
-1117 SASPEEPLYAQVAKK
+1117 
-1132 VRAKIDQLNES
+1132 
-1143 ASAINRKIDR
+1143 
-1153 INKIASAGKGVG
+1153 
-1165 GFRGAGQSASPEEP
+1165 
-1179 IYAQVAK
+1179 
-1186 KVSAKIDQLNESASA
+1186 
-1201 INRKM
+1201 
-1206 DRINKIAS
+1206 
-1214 AGKGVGGFSG
+1214 
-1224 AGQSASPEEPLYAQ
+1224 
-1238 VAKKVS
+1238 
-1244 AKIDQLNESASA
+1244 
-1256 INRKIDRI
+1256 
-1264 NKIASAGKGVGGF
+1264 
-1277 SGAGQSASPEEPL
+1277 
-1290 YAQVAKKVRAKIDQL
+1290 
-1305 NESASAIN
+1305 
-1313 RKMDRINK
+1313 
-1321 IASAGKGVGGFR
+1321 
-1333 GAGQSASP
+1333 
-1341 EEPLYAQV
+1341 
-1349 AKKVSAKIDQLNESA
+1349 
-1364 SAINRKID
+1364 
-1372 RINKI
+1372 
-1377 ASAGKGVGGFRGAGQ
+1377 
-1392 SASPEE
+1392 
-1398 PLYAQVAK
+1398 
-1406 KVRAKIDQLNESAS
+1406 
-1420 AINRKID
+1420 
-1427 RINKIASAGKGVGG
+1427 
-1441 FRGAGQSASPE
+1441 
-1452 EPLYAQVA
+1452 
-1460 KKVRAKIDQLN
+1460 
-1471 ESASAINRKIDR
+1471 
-1483 INKIASAGKGVGGFS
+1483 
-1498 GAGQSASP
+1498 
-1506 EEPLYAQ
+1506 
-1513 VAKKV
+1513 
-1518 RAKIDQL
+1518 
-1525 NESASAINRK
+1525 
-1535 MDRINKIASAGKG
+1535 
-1548 VGGFRGAGQSASP
+1548 
-1561 EEPLYAQVA
+1561 
-1570 KKVSAKIDQL
+1570 
-1580 NESASAIN
+1580 
-1588 RKMDRINKIA
+1588 
-1598 SAGKG
+1598 
-1603 VGGFRGAG
+1603 
-1611 QSASPEEPIYAQV
+1611 
-1624 AKKVSAK
+1624 
-1631 IDQLNESA
+1631 
-1639 SAINRKMD
+1639 
-1647 RINKIASAGKGV
+1647 
-1659 GGFRGAGQS
+1659 
-1668 ASPEEPLYA
+1668 
-1677 QVAKKV
+1677 
-1683 SAKIDQ
+1683 
-1689 LNESASAI
+1689 
-1697 NRKIDRINKIAS
+1697 
-1709 AGKGVGGFS
+1709 
-1718 GAGQSASPEEPIYA
+1718 
-1732 QVAKKVSAKIDQL
+1732 
-1745 NESASAINRKI
+1745 
-1756 DRINKIASAG
+1756 
-1766 KGVGGFSGAGQS
+1766 S

-1792 ANQAGFSL
+1792 ANQAGFPL
-1800 RRSAA
+1800 RKYAG
-1805 VNDLSKVGLSREQ
+1805 VDDLSKVGLSREQ
-1818 ELTRRIGDLNQAVSE
+1818 ELTSRIGDLNQAVSK
-1833 AKAGHFD
+1833 AKTGHFD
-1840 KLEQKIDE
+1840 NLEQKIDE
-1848 LKDSTKKNALKL
+1848 LKDSTKKNAVNL
-1860 WVESAKQV
+1860 WIGSAKQV

-1888 SNVQSGTI
+1888 SNVKNGAI

-1920 AHNVGSA
+1920 AHNVGSIP
-1927 HLSEYDK
+1927 LSDYDK

-1970 TNTFSTGSYS
+1970 TNTFSQGSYS
-1980 LMKANVEHG
+1980 LAKAELG
-1989 VKNTTKGGF
+1989 VKNINTKSGF

>member
-32 AAFIKVD
+32 VAFIKVD

-68 QLREEYANKAIKNPT
+68 QLREEYANKAIKNPA

-108 DSSVDSFKKFGDQRY
+108 DSSVESFKKFGDQRY

-132 QKDPSKINTQQIQNF
+132 QKDPSQINTQRIRNF
-147 MENIIQPPISDDKEK
+147 MENVIQPPISDDKEK

-178 GNQIRSDEKFMG
+178 GNQIRSDQKFMG
-190 VFDEFLK
+190 VFDESLK
-197 ARQEAEKNAE
+197 ERQEAEKNAE
-207 PTGGDWLDIF
+207 PSGGDWLDIF

-230 KETLHQEPRP
+230 KETLNQEPRP

-245 IATTTTDIQGLPPE
+245 LATTTTDIQGLPPE

-266 RGNFSKFTLGDM
+266 RGNFFKFTLGDM

-307 VLMGSHSGIE
+307 VLMGGHSNIE

-345 QQGSNVATLINAHL
+345 QQGNNVAALINAHL
-359 NNGSGLVIAG
+359 NNGSGLIIAG

-382 KQDQLTGLKQALS
+382 KEDQLTGLKQALS

-405 MEFLAQNNA
+405 MEFLAKNNA

-421 KEKEKFQTEIG
+421 KEKEKFQTEIE

-443 ALGSDH
+443 ALGNDH
-449 IAFVSKKDP
+449 VAFVSKKDP

-488 GETKTTLQG
+488 GEVKTTLQG
-497 SLKYDGVMFVDY
+497 SLKYDGVMFVNY

-516 VSKSPDKGLGA
+516 ASKSPDKGVGA

-564 KLWAKGLSPQEAN
+564 KLCAKGLSPQEAN

-620 EKSLRKRESLEKEVA
+620 EKSLRKREHLEKEVA

-694 NINKNLKDFGKSFDE
+694 NINKNLKDFGKSFDDF
-709 LKNGKNNDFSKA
+709 KNGKNNDFSKA

-799 TKLTGNFSKVE
+799 TKLTGDFSKVE

-817 NLSLDLGKNS
+817 SLSLDLGKNS
-827 DLQFVRDGVRGTLV
+827 DLQKSVKNGVNGTLV

-864 SEKLFG
+864 NEKLFG
-870 KSNNN
+870 NSNNN
-875 NNGLKNNEEPIY
+875 NNGLKNEPIY

-892 KKAGQATSP
+892 KKTGQVASP
-901 EEPIYAQVAR
+901 EEPIYAQVA
-911 KMSVKIDQL
+911 KKVSAKIDQL
-920 NEAASA
+920 NEATSA

-949 AGQSASPEEPIYAQV
+949 AGRSASPE
-964 AKKVSAKIDQLN
+964 
-976 ESASAINRKI
+976 
-986 DRINKIASA
+986 
-995 GKGVG
+995 
-1000 GFSGAG
+1000 
-1006 QSASPEEPIYAQVA
+1006 
-1020 KKVRAKIDQLN
+1020 
-1031 ESASA
+1031 
-1036 INRKMDR
+1036 
-1043 INKIA
+1043 
-1048 SAGKGV
+1048 
-1054 GGFRGAG
+1054 
-1061 QSASP
+1061 
-1066 EEPIYAQVAKKV
+1066 
-1078 RAKIDQLN
+1078 
-1086 ESASA
+1086 
-1091 INRKMDRINKIA
+1091 
-1103 SAGKGV
+1103 
-1109 GGFSGAGQ
+1109 
-1117 SASPEEPLYAQVAKK
+1117 
-1132 VRAKIDQLNES
+1132 
-1143 ASAINRKIDR
+1143 
-1153 INKIASAGKGVG
+1153 
-1165 GFRGAGQSASPEEP
+1165 
-1179 IYAQVAK
+1179 
-1186 KVSAKIDQLNESASA
+1186 
-1201 INRKM
+1201 
-1206 DRINKIAS
+1206 
-1214 AGKGVGGFSG
+1214 
-1224 AGQSASPEEPLYAQ
+1224 
-1238 VAKKVS
+1238 
-1244 AKIDQLNESASA
+1244 
-1256 INRKIDRI
+1256 
-1264 NKIASAGKGVGGF
+1264 
-1277 SGAGQSASPEEPL
+1277 
-1290 YAQVAKKVRAKIDQL
+1290 
-1305 NESASAIN
+1305 
-1313 RKMDRINK
+1313 
-1321 IASAGKGVGGFR
+1321 
-1333 GAGQSASP
+1333 
-1341 EEPLYAQV
+1341 
-1349 AKKVSAKIDQLNESA
+1349 
-1364 SAINRKID
+1364 
-1372 RINKI
+1372 
-1377 ASAGKGVGGFRGAGQ
+1377 
-1392 SASPEE
+1392 
-1398 PLYAQVAK
+1398 
-1406 KVRAKIDQLNESAS
+1406 
-1420 AINRKID
+1420 
-1427 RINKIASAGKGVGG
+1427 
-1441 FRGAGQSASPE
+1441 
-1452 EPLYAQVA
+1452 
-1460 KKVRAKIDQLN
+1460 
-1471 ESASAINRKIDR
+1471 
-1483 INKIASAGKGVGGFS
+1483 
-1498 GAGQSASP
+1498 
-1506 EEPLYAQ
+1506 
-1513 VAKKV
+1513 
-1518 RAKIDQL
+1518 
-1525 NESASAINRK
+1525 
-1535 MDRINKIASAGKG
+1535 
-1548 VGGFRGAGQSASP
+1548 
-1561 EEPLYAQVA
+1561 
-1570 KKVSAKIDQL
+1570 
-1580 NESASAIN
+1580 
-1588 RKMDRINKIA
+1588 
-1598 SAGKG
+1598 
-1603 VGGFRGAG
+1603 
-1611 QSASPEEPIYAQV
+1611 
-1624 AKKVSAK
+1624 
-1631 IDQLNESA
+1631 
-1639 SAINRKMD
+1639 
-1647 RINKIASAGKGV
+1647 
-1659 GGFRGAGQS
+1659 
-1668 ASPEEPLYA
+1668 
-1677 QVAKKV
+1677 
-1683 SAKIDQ
+1683 
-1689 LNESASAI
+1689 
-1697 NRKIDRINKIAS
+1697 
-1709 AGKGVGGFS
+1709 
-1718 GAGQSASPEEPIYA
+1718 
-1732 QVAKKVSAKIDQL
+1732 
-1745 NESASAINRKI
+1745 
-1756 DRINKIASAG
+1756 
-1766 KGVGGFSGAGQS
+1766 
-1778 ASPEPIYATIDFDE
+1778 EPIYATIDFDE
-1792 ANQAGFSL
+1792 ANQAGFPL
-1800 RRSAA
+1800 KRYAG

-1818 ELTRRIGDLNQAVSE
+1818 ELTRRIGDLSEAVSE
-1833 AKAGHFD
+1833 AKTGHFG

-1860 WVESAKQV
+1860 LVESTKQV
-1868 PTGLQAKLDNYATN
+1868 PTSLQAKLDNYATN

-1989 VKNTTKGGF
+1989 VKNTTKSGF

>member
-10 TTPDQTLNQTDFVP
+10 TTPDQTPNQTDFVP

-32 AAFIKVD
+32 VAFIKVD

-54 KNDRDNRQAFEKIS
+54 KNDKDNRQAFEKIS

-94 KSNDLIN
+94 ESNDLIN

-132 QKDPSKINTQQIQNF
+132 QKDPSKINTQTIRNF
-147 MENIIQPPISDDKEK
+147 MENVIQPPISDDKEK

-178 GNQIRSDEKFMG
+178 GNQIRSDQKFMG
-190 VFDEFLK
+190 VFDESLK
-197 ARQEAEKNAE
+197 ERQEAEKNEE
-207 PTGGDWLDIF
+207 PAGGDWLDIF

-245 IATTTTDIQGLPPE
+245 LATTTTDIQGLPPE

-266 RGNFSKFTLGDM
+266 RGNFFKFTLGDV

-307 VLMGSHSGIE
+307 VLMGGHSNIE

-334 HDWNATVGYKN
+334 HDWNATVGYKD

-359 NNGSGLVIAG
+359 NNGSGLIIAG

-382 KQDQLTGLKQALS
+382 KEDQLTGLKQALS

-405 MEFLAQNNA
+405 MEFLAKNNA

-421 KEKEKFQTEIG
+421 KEKEKFQTEIEY
-432 NFQKDRKAYLD
+432 FQKDRKAYLD
-443 ALGSDH
+443 ALGNDH
-449 IAFVSKKDP
+449 VAFVSKKDP

-488 GETKTTLQG
+488 GEVKTTLQG
-497 SLKYDGVMFVDY
+497 SLKYDGVMFVNY

-516 VSKSPDKGLGA
+516 ASKSPDKGVGA

-584 NSNKELVGKV
+584 NSNKEMVGKV

-599 AVAEAKNTGNYDEVK
+599 AVAEAKNTGNYDGVK

-620 EKSLRKRESLEKEVA
+620 EKSLRKREHLEKEVA

-673 RAAAFDPNLKGV
+673 RAVAFDPNLKGV

-694 NINKNLKDFGKSFDE
+694 NINKNLKDFGKSFDDF
-709 LKNGKNNDFSKA
+709 KNGKNNDFSKA

-781 INQKITDKVD
+781 INQKITDKVE

-799 TKLTGNFSKVE
+799 TKLTGDFSKVE

-817 NLSLDLGKNS
+817 SLSLDLGKNS
-827 DLQFVRDGVRGTLV
+827 DLQKSVKNSVNGTLV
-841 GNGLSKTEATTLTK
+841 GNGLSKTEATKLSK

-864 SEKLFG
+864 NEKLFG
-870 KSNNN
+870 NSNNN
-875 NNGLKNNEEPIY
+875 NNGLKNEPIY
-887 AQVNK
+887 AKVNK
-892 KKAGQATSP
+892 KKTGQATSP
-901 EEPIYAQVAR
+901 EEPIYAQVA
-911 KMSVKIDQL
+911 KKVSAKIDQL
-920 NEAASA
+920 NEATSA

-949 AGQSASPEEPIYAQV
+949 AG
-964 AKKVSAKIDQLN
+964 
-976 ESASAINRKI
+976 R
-986 DRINKIASA
+986 
-995 GKGVG
+995 
-1000 GFSGAG
+1000 
-1006 QSASPEEPIYAQVA
+1006 
-1020 KKVRAKIDQLN
+1020 
-1031 ESASA
+1031 
-1036 INRKMDR
+1036 
-1043 INKIA
+1043 
-1048 SAGKGV
+1048 
-1054 GGFRGAG
+1054 
-1061 QSASP
+1061 
-1066 EEPIYAQVAKKV
+1066 
-1078 RAKIDQLN
+1078 
-1086 ESASA
+1086 
-1091 INRKMDRINKIA
+1091 
-1103 SAGKGV
+1103 
-1109 GGFSGAGQ
+1109 
-1117 SASPEEPLYAQVAKK
+1117 
-1132 VRAKIDQLNES
+1132 
-1143 ASAINRKIDR
+1143 
-1153 INKIASAGKGVG
+1153 
-1165 GFRGAGQSASPEEP
+1165 
-1179 IYAQVAK
+1179 
-1186 KVSAKIDQLNESASA
+1186 
-1201 INRKM
+1201 
-1206 DRINKIAS
+1206 
-1214 AGKGVGGFSG
+1214 
-1224 AGQSASPEEPLYAQ
+1224 
-1238 VAKKVS
+1238 
-1244 AKIDQLNESASA
+1244 
-1256 INRKIDRI
+1256 
-1264 NKIASAGKGVGGF
+1264 
-1277 SGAGQSASPEEPL
+1277 
-1290 YAQVAKKVRAKIDQL
+1290 
-1305 NESASAIN
+1305 
-1313 RKMDRINK
+1313 
-1321 IASAGKGVGGFR
+1321 
-1333 GAGQSASP
+1333 
-1341 EEPLYAQV
+1341 
-1349 AKKVSAKIDQLNESA
+1349 
-1364 SAINRKID
+1364 
-1372 RINKI
+1372 
-1377 ASAGKGVGGFRGAGQ
+1377 
-1392 SASPEE
+1392 
-1398 PLYAQVAK
+1398 
-1406 KVRAKIDQLNESAS
+1406 
-1420 AINRKID
+1420 
-1427 RINKIASAGKGVGG
+1427 
-1441 FRGAGQSASPE
+1441 
-1452 EPLYAQVA
+1452 
-1460 KKVRAKIDQLN
+1460 
-1471 ESASAINRKIDR
+1471 
-1483 INKIASAGKGVGGFS
+1483 
-1498 GAGQSASP
+1498 
-1506 EEPLYAQ
+1506 
-1513 VAKKV
+1513 
-1518 RAKIDQL
+1518 
-1525 NESASAINRK
+1525 
-1535 MDRINKIASAGKG
+1535 
-1548 VGGFRGAGQSASP
+1548 
-1561 EEPLYAQVA
+1561 
-1570 KKVSAKIDQL
+1570 
-1580 NESASAIN
+1580 
-1588 RKMDRINKIA
+1588 
-1598 SAGKG
+1598 
-1603 VGGFRGAG
+1603 
-1611 QSASPEEPIYAQV
+1611 
-1624 AKKVSAK
+1624 
-1631 IDQLNESA
+1631 
-1639 SAINRKMD
+1639 
-1647 RINKIASAGKGV
+1647 
-1659 GGFRGAGQS
+1659 
-1668 ASPEEPLYA
+1668 
-1677 QVAKKV
+1677 
-1683 SAKIDQ
+1683 
-1689 LNESASAI
+1689 
-1697 NRKIDRINKIAS
+1697 
-1709 AGKGVGGFS
+1709 
-1718 GAGQSASPEEPIYA
+1718 
-1732 QVAKKVSAKIDQL
+1732 
-1745 NESASAINRKI
+1745 
-1756 DRINKIASAG
+1756 
-1766 KGVGGFSGAGQS
+1766 S

-1792 ANQAGFSL
+1792 TNQAGFPL

-1833 AKAGHFD
+1833 AKTGHFD

-1860 WVESAKQV
+1860 WTESAKQV

>member
-10 TTPDQTLNQTDFVP
+10 ITPDQTPNQTDFVP

-32 AAFIKVD
+32 VAFLKVD

-68 QLREEYANKAIKNPT
+68 QLREEYANKAIKNPA

-108 DSSVDSFKKFGDQRY
+108 DSSVESFKKFGDQRY

-132 QKDPSKINTQQIQNF
+132 QKDPSKINTQQIRDF

-178 GNQIRSDEKFMG
+178 GNQIQSDQKFMG
-190 VFDEFLK
+190 VFDESLK

-207 PTGGDWLDIF
+207 PAGGDWLDIF

-230 KETLHQEPRP
+230 KETLNQEPRP

-245 IATTTTDIQGLPPE
+245 LATTTTDIQGLPPE

-266 RGNFSKFTLGDM
+266 RGDFFKFTLGDV

-307 VLMGSHSGIE
+307 VLMGSHSNIE

-359 NNGSGLVIAG
+359 NNGSGLIIAG

-382 KQDQLTGLKQALS
+382 KEDQLTGLKQALS

-443 ALGSDH
+443 ALGNDH

-497 SLKYDGVMFVDY
+497 SLKYDGVMFVNY

-516 VSKSPDKGLGA
+516 ASKSPDKGVGA

-554 TNYIRRDLED
+554 TNYIRRGLED

-584 NSNKELVGKV
+584 NSNKEMVGKV

-599 AVAEAKNTGNYDEVK
+599 AVAEAKNTGSYDEVK

-620 EKSLRKRESLEKEVA
+620 EKSLRKREHLEKEVA

-673 RAAAFDPNLKGV
+673 RVAAFDPNLKGV

-709 LKNGKNNDFSKA
+709 LKNGKNKDFSKA

-781 INQKITDKVD
+781 INQKITDKVE

-799 TKLTGNFSKVE
+799 TKLTGDFSKVE

-817 NLSLDLGKNS
+817 SLSLDQKNESFNVGKNS
-827 DLQFVRDGVRGTLV
+827 DLQSVRDSVRGTLV
-841 GNGLSKTEATTLTK
+841 GNGLSKTEATTLSK
-855 NFSDIRKEL
+855 NFSEIRKEL
-864 SEKLFG
+864 NEKLFG
-870 KSNNN
+870 NSNNN
-875 NNGLKNNEEPIY
+875 NNGLKNNTEPIY

-892 KKAGQATSP
+892 KKAGQVASP
-901 EEPIYAQVAR
+901 EEPIYAQVA
-911 KMSVKIDQL
+911 KKVSAKIDQL
-920 NEAASA
+920 NEATSA

-949 AGQSASPEEPIYAQV
+949 V
-964 AKKVSAKIDQLN
+964 
-976 ESASAINRKI
+976 
-986 DRINKIASA
+986 
-995 GKGVG
+995 
-1000 GFSGAG
+1000 
-1006 QSASPEEPIYAQVA
+1006 
-1020 KKVRAKIDQLN
+1020 
-1031 ESASA
+1031 
-1036 INRKMDR
+1036 
-1043 INKIA
+1043 
-1048 SAGKGV
+1048 
-1054 GGFRGAG
+1054 
-1061 QSASP
+1061 
-1066 EEPIYAQVAKKV
+1066 
-1078 RAKIDQLN
+1078 
-1086 ESASA
+1086 
-1091 INRKMDRINKIA
+1091 
-1103 SAGKGV
+1103 
-1109 GGFSGAGQ
+1109 
-1117 SASPEEPLYAQVAKK
+1117 
-1132 VRAKIDQLNES
+1132 
-1143 ASAINRKIDR
+1143 
-1153 INKIASAGKGVG
+1153 
-1165 GFRGAGQSASPEEP
+1165 
-1179 IYAQVAK
+1179 
-1186 KVSAKIDQLNESASA
+1186 
-1201 INRKM
+1201 
-1206 DRINKIAS
+1206 
-1214 AGKGVGGFSG
+1214 
-1224 AGQSASPEEPLYAQ
+1224 
-1238 VAKKVS
+1238 
-1244 AKIDQLNESASA
+1244 
-1256 INRKIDRI
+1256 
-1264 NKIASAGKGVGGF
+1264 
-1277 SGAGQSASPEEPL
+1277 
-1290 YAQVAKKVRAKIDQL
+1290 
-1305 NESASAIN
+1305 
-1313 RKMDRINK
+1313 
-1321 IASAGKGVGGFR
+1321 
-1333 GAGQSASP
+1333 
-1341 EEPLYAQV
+1341 
-1349 AKKVSAKIDQLNESA
+1349 
-1364 SAINRKID
+1364 
-1372 RINKI
+1372 
-1377 ASAGKGVGGFRGAGQ
+1377 
-1392 SASPEE
+1392 
-1398 PLYAQVAK
+1398 
-1406 KVRAKIDQLNESAS
+1406 
-1420 AINRKID
+1420 
-1427 RINKIASAGKGVGG
+1427 
-1441 FRGAGQSASPE
+1441 
-1452 EPLYAQVA
+1452 
-1460 KKVRAKIDQLN
+1460 
-1471 ESASAINRKIDR
+1471 
-1483 INKIASAGKGVGGFS
+1483 
-1498 GAGQSASP
+1498 
-1506 EEPLYAQ
+1506 
-1513 VAKKV
+1513 
-1518 RAKIDQL
+1518 
-1525 NESASAINRK
+1525 
-1535 MDRINKIASAGKG
+1535 
-1548 VGGFRGAGQSASP
+1548 
-1561 EEPLYAQVA
+1561 
-1570 KKVSAKIDQL
+1570 
-1580 NESASAIN
+1580 
-1588 RKMDRINKIA
+1588 
-1598 SAGKG
+1598 
-1603 VGGFRGAG
+1603 
-1611 QSASPEEPIYAQV
+1611 
-1624 AKKVSAK
+1624 
-1631 IDQLNESA
+1631 
-1639 SAINRKMD
+1639 
-1647 RINKIASAGKGV
+1647 
-1659 GGFRGAGQS
+1659 
-1668 ASPEEPLYA
+1668 
-1677 QVAKKV
+1677 
-1683 SAKIDQ
+1683 
-1689 LNESASAI
+1689 
-1697 NRKIDRINKIAS
+1697 
-1709 AGKGVGGFS
+1709 
-1718 GAGQSASPEEPIYA
+1718 
-1732 QVAKKVSAKIDQL
+1732 
-1745 NESASAINRKI
+1745 
-1756 DRINKIASAG
+1756 
-1766 KGVGGFSGAGQS
+1766 GQS

-1792 ANQAGFSL
+1792 ANQAGFPL

-1833 AKAGHFD
+1833 AKTGYFD
-1840 KLEQKIDE
+1840 KLEQKMDE
-1848 LKDSTKKNALKL
+1848 LKDSTKNNALKL

-1868 PTGLQAKLDNYATN
+1868 PTSLQAKLDNYATN

-1888 SNVQSGTI
+1888 SNVQNGGI
-1896 NEKATGM
+1896 NEKATGV

-1920 AHNVGSA
+1920 AHNVGST

-1989 VKNTTKGGF
+1989 VKNTTKSGF

>member
-10 TTPDQTLNQTDFVP
+10 TTPDQTPNQTAFVP

-32 AAFIKVD
+32 VAFIKVD

-132 QKDPSKINTQQIQNF
+132 QKDPSKINTQQIRDF

-190 VFDEFLK
+190 VFDESLK

-207 PTGGDWLDIF
+207 PAGGDWLDIF

-230 KETLHQEPRP
+230 KETLNQEPRP

-245 IATTTTDIQGLPPE
+245 LATTTTDIQGLPPE

-266 RGNFSKFTLGDM
+266 RGNFFKFTLGDV

-307 VLMGSHSGIE
+307 VLMGGHSNIE

-345 QQGSNVATLINAHL
+345 QQGNNVATLINVHL
-359 NNGSGLVIAG
+359 HNGSGLIIAG
-369 NENGIKNPSFYLY
+369 NEDGIKNPSFYLY
-382 KQDQLTGLKQALS
+382 KEDQPTGLKQALS

-414 KLDNLSE
+414 KLGNLSE
-421 KEKEKFQTEIG
+421 KEKEKFQTEIEY
-432 NFQKDRKAYLD
+432 FQKDRKAYLD
-443 ALGSDH
+443 ALGNDH

-497 SLKYDGVMFVDY
+497 SLKYDGVMFVNY

-516 VSKSPDKGLGA
+516 ASKSPNKGVGA
-527 TNGVSHLEANFSKVA
+527 TNGVSHLEVNFSKVA

-564 KLWAKGLSPQEAN
+564 KLLAKGLSPQEAN

-584 NSNKELVGKV
+584 NSNKEMVGKV

-620 EKSLRKRESLEKEVA
+620 EKSLRKREHLEKEVA

-663 LINKEASKEA
+663 LINKEAIKEA
-673 RAAAFDPNLKGV
+673 RAVAFDPNLKGV

-755 KNGKNK
+755 KSGKNK

-817 NLSLDLGKNS
+817 SLSLDQKNESFNVGKNS
-827 DLQFVRDGVRGTLV
+827 DLQSVRDSVRGILV
-841 GNGLSKTEATTLTK
+841 GNGLSKTEATKLSK

-870 KSNNN
+870 NSNNN

-887 AQVNK
+887 AKVNK
-892 KKAGQATSP
+892 KKAGQA
-901 EEPIYAQVAR
+901 
-911 KMSVKIDQL
+911 
-920 NEAASA
+920 
-926 INRKIDRINKI
+926 
-937 ASAGKGVGGFSG
+937 
-949 AGQSASPEEPIYAQV
+949 ASPEEPIYAQV

-976 ESASAINRKI
+976 EAT
-986 DRINKIASA
+986 
-995 GKGVG
+995 
-1000 GFSGAG
+1000 
-1006 QSASPEEPIYAQVA
+1006 
-1020 KKVRAKIDQLN
+1020 
-1031 ESASA
+1031 
-1036 INRKMDR
+1036 
-1043 INKIA
+1043 
-1048 SAGKGV
+1048 
-1054 GGFRGAG
+1054 
-1061 QSASP
+1061 
-1066 EEPIYAQVAKKV
+1066 
-1078 RAKIDQLN
+1078 
-1086 ESASA
+1086 
-1091 INRKMDRINKIA
+1091 
-1103 SAGKGV
+1103 
-1109 GGFSGAGQ
+1109 
-1117 SASPEEPLYAQVAKK
+1117 
-1132 VRAKIDQLNES
+1132 
-1143 ASAINRKIDR
+1143 
-1153 INKIASAGKGVG
+1153 
-1165 GFRGAGQSASPEEP
+1165 
-1179 IYAQVAK
+1179 
-1186 KVSAKIDQLNESASA
+1186 
-1201 INRKM
+1201 
-1206 DRINKIAS
+1206 
-1214 AGKGVGGFSG
+1214 
-1224 AGQSASPEEPLYAQ
+1224 
-1238 VAKKVS
+1238 
-1244 AKIDQLNESASA
+1244 
-1256 INRKIDRI
+1256 
-1264 NKIASAGKGVGGF
+1264 
-1277 SGAGQSASPEEPL
+1277 
-1290 YAQVAKKVRAKIDQL
+1290 
-1305 NESASAIN
+1305 
-1313 RKMDRINK
+1313 
-1321 IASAGKGVGGFR
+1321 
-1333 GAGQSASP
+1333 
-1341 EEPLYAQV
+1341 
-1349 AKKVSAKIDQLNESA
+1349 
-1364 SAINRKID
+1364 
-1372 RINKI
+1372 
-1377 ASAGKGVGGFRGAGQ
+1377 
-1392 SASPEE
+1392 
-1398 PLYAQVAK
+1398 
-1406 KVRAKIDQLNESAS
+1406 
-1420 AINRKID
+1420 
-1427 RINKIASAGKGVGG
+1427 
-1441 FRGAGQSASPE
+1441 
-1452 EPLYAQVA
+1452 
-1460 KKVRAKIDQLN
+1460 
-1471 ESASAINRKIDR
+1471 
-1483 INKIASAGKGVGGFS
+1483 
-1498 GAGQSASP
+1498 
-1506 EEPLYAQ
+1506 
-1513 VAKKV
+1513 
-1518 RAKIDQL
+1518 
-1525 NESASAINRK
+1525 
-1535 MDRINKIASAGKG
+1535 
-1548 VGGFRGAGQSASP
+1548 
-1561 EEPLYAQVA
+1561 
-1570 KKVSAKIDQL
+1570 
-1580 NESASAIN
+1580 
-1588 RKMDRINKIA
+1588 
-1598 SAGKG
+1598 
-1603 VGGFRGAG
+1603 
-1611 QSASPEEPIYAQV
+1611 
-1624 AKKVSAK
+1624 
-1631 IDQLNESA
+1631 
-1639 SAINRKMD
+1639 
-1647 RINKIASAGKGV
+1647 
-1659 GGFRGAGQS
+1659 
-1668 ASPEEPLYA
+1668 
-1677 QVAKKV
+1677 
-1683 SAKIDQ
+1683 
-1689 LNESASAI
+1689 
-1697 NRKIDRINKIAS
+1697 
-1709 AGKGVGGFS
+1709 
-1718 GAGQSASPEEPIYA
+1718 
-1732 QVAKKVSAKIDQL
+1732 
-1745 NESASAINRKI
+1745 SAINRKI

-1792 ANQAGFSL
+1792 ANQAGFPL
-1800 RRSAA
+1800 RRYAA

-1833 AKAGHFD
+1833 AKIGHFN

-1868 PTGLQAKLDNYATN
+1868 PTSLQAKLDNYATN

-1888 SNVQSGTI
+1888 SNVQGGMI
-1896 NEKATGM
+1896 NERVTGM

-1927 HLSEYDK
+1927 PLSEYDK

-1959 KDIKSSFVQFL
+1959 KDIKSGFVQFL
-1970 TNTFSTGSYS
+1970 TNAFSTGSYS

>member
-1 MTNETIDQT
+1 MINETIDQT
-10 TTPDQTLNQTDFVP
+10 TTPDQTLNPTDFVP

-32 AAFIKVD
+32 VAFIKVD
-39 NAVASFDPDQKPIVD
+39 SAVASFDPDQKPIVD

-83 KKNQYFSDFIN
+83 RKNQYFSDFIN

-108 DSSVDSFKKFGDQRY
+108 DSSVESFRKFGDQRY

-132 QKDPSKINTQQIQNF
+132 QKDPSKINTQQIRNF

-190 VFDEFLK
+190 VFDESLK
-197 ARQEAEKNAE
+197 ERQEAEKNAE
-207 PTGGDWLDIF
+207 PSGGDWLDIF

-245 IATTTTDIQGLPPE
+245 LATTTTDIQGLPPE

-266 RGNFSKFTLGDM
+266 RGNFSKFTLGDV

-307 VLMGSHSGIE
+307 VLMGGHSNIE

-345 QQGSNVATLINAHL
+345 QQGNNVATLINAHL
-359 NNGSGLVIAG
+359 NNGSGLIIAG
-369 NENGIKNPSFYLY
+369 NEDGIKNPSFYLY
-382 KQDQLTGLKQALS
+382 KEDQLTGLKQAMS

-405 MEFLAQNNA
+405 MEFLAKNNT

-421 KEKEKFQTEIG
+421 KEKEKFQTEIE

-443 ALGSDH
+443 ALGNDH
-449 IAFVSKKDP
+449 IAFVSKKDL

-497 SLKYDGVMFVDY
+497 SLKYDGVMFVNY

-516 VSKSPDKGLGA
+516 ASKSPDKGVGA

-564 KLWAKGLSPQEAN
+564 KLWVKGLSPQEAN

-584 NSNKELVGKV
+584 NSNKEMVGKV

-620 EKSLRKRESLEKEVA
+620 EKSLRKREHLEKEVA

-673 RAAAFDPNLKGV
+673 RAAAFDPNLKGIG
-685 RSELSDKLE
+685 SELSDKLE
-694 NINKNLKDFGKSFDE
+694 NINKNLKDFGKSFDDF
-709 LKNGKNNDFSKA
+709 KNGKNKDFSKA

-781 INQKITDKVD
+781 INQKITDKVE

-799 TKLTGNFSKVE
+799 AKLTGDFSKVE

-817 NLSLDLGKNS
+817 NLSLDQKS
-827 DLQFVRDGVRGTLV
+827 DLQKSVKNGVNGTLV
-841 GNGLSKTEATTLTK
+841 GNGLSKAEATTLTK

-864 SEKLFG
+864 NEKLFG
-870 KSNNN
+870 NSNNN

-887 AQVNK
+887 AKVNK
-892 KKAGQATSP
+892 KKAGQ
-901 EEPIYAQVAR
+901 V
-911 KMSVKIDQL
+911 
-920 NEAASA
+920 
-926 INRKIDRINKI
+926 
-937 ASAGKGVGGFSG
+937 
-949 AGQSASPEEPIYAQV
+949 ASPEEPIYAQV

-976 ESASAINRKI
+976 KATSKINARI

-995 GKGVG
+995 GKGMG
-1000 GFSGAG
+1000 GFSGA
-1006 QSASPEEPIYAQVA
+1006 E
-1020 KKVRAKIDQLN
+1020 R
-1031 ESASA
+1031 
-1036 INRKMDR
+1036 
-1043 INKIA
+1043 
-1048 SAGKGV
+1048 
-1054 GGFRGAG
+1054 
-1061 QSASP
+1061 
-1066 EEPIYAQVAKKV
+1066 
-1078 RAKIDQLN
+1078 
-1086 ESASA
+1086 
-1091 INRKMDRINKIA
+1091 
-1103 SAGKGV
+1103 
-1109 GGFSGAGQ
+1109 
-1117 SASPEEPLYAQVAKK
+1117 
-1132 VRAKIDQLNES
+1132 
-1143 ASAINRKIDR
+1143 
-1153 INKIASAGKGVG
+1153 
-1165 GFRGAGQSASPEEP
+1165 
-1179 IYAQVAK
+1179 
-1186 KVSAKIDQLNESASA
+1186 
-1201 INRKM
+1201 
-1206 DRINKIAS
+1206 
-1214 AGKGVGGFSG
+1214 
-1224 AGQSASPEEPLYAQ
+1224 
-1238 VAKKVS
+1238 
-1244 AKIDQLNESASA
+1244 
-1256 INRKIDRI
+1256 
-1264 NKIASAGKGVGGF
+1264 
-1277 SGAGQSASPEEPL
+1277 
-1290 YAQVAKKVRAKIDQL
+1290 
-1305 NESASAIN
+1305 
-1313 RKMDRINK
+1313 
-1321 IASAGKGVGGFR
+1321 
-1333 GAGQSASP
+1333 
-1341 EEPLYAQV
+1341 
-1349 AKKVSAKIDQLNESA
+1349 
-1364 SAINRKID
+1364 
-1372 RINKI
+1372 
-1377 ASAGKGVGGFRGAGQ
+1377 
-1392 SASPEE
+1392 
-1398 PLYAQVAK
+1398 
-1406 KVRAKIDQLNESAS
+1406 
-1420 AINRKID
+1420 
-1427 RINKIASAGKGVGG
+1427 
-1441 FRGAGQSASPE
+1441 
-1452 EPLYAQVA
+1452 
-1460 KKVRAKIDQLN
+1460 
-1471 ESASAINRKIDR
+1471 
-1483 INKIASAGKGVGGFS
+1483 
-1498 GAGQSASP
+1498 
-1506 EEPLYAQ
+1506 
-1513 VAKKV
+1513 
-1518 RAKIDQL
+1518 
-1525 NESASAINRK
+1525 
-1535 MDRINKIASAGKG
+1535 
-1548 VGGFRGAGQSASP
+1548 
-1561 EEPLYAQVA
+1561 
-1570 KKVSAKIDQL
+1570 
-1580 NESASAIN
+1580 
-1588 RKMDRINKIA
+1588 
-1598 SAGKG
+1598 
-1603 VGGFRGAG
+1603 
-1611 QSASPEEPIYAQV
+1611 
-1624 AKKVSAK
+1624 
-1631 IDQLNESA
+1631 
-1639 SAINRKMD
+1639 
-1647 RINKIASAGKGV
+1647 
-1659 GGFRGAGQS
+1659 
-1668 ASPEEPLYA
+1668 
-1677 QVAKKV
+1677 
-1683 SAKIDQ
+1683 
-1689 LNESASAI
+1689 
-1697 NRKIDRINKIAS
+1697 
-1709 AGKGVGGFS
+1709 
-1718 GAGQSASPEEPIYA
+1718 
-1732 QVAKKVSAKIDQL
+1732 
-1745 NESASAINRKI
+1745 
-1756 DRINKIASAG
+1756 
-1766 KGVGGFSGAGQS
+1766 S

-1792 ANQAGFSL
+1792 ANQAGFPL
-1800 RRSAA
+1800 RRHAG

-1833 AKAGHFD
+1833 AKTGRFGN
-1840 KLEQKIDE
+1840 LEQKIDE

-1868 PTGLQAKLDNYATN
+1868 PTGLQAKFDNYATN

-1888 SNVQSGTI
+1888 SNVKNGTI
-1896 NEKATGM
+1896 NERATGM

-1939 KNMKDYSDS
+1939 KNMKGYSDS

-1959 KDIKSSFVQFL
+1959 KDIKSNFVQFL
-1970 TNTFSTGSYS
+1970 TNAFSAGSYN
-1980 LMKANVEHG
+1980 LMKANAEHG
-1989 VKNTTKGGF
+1989 VKNTTKSGF